1 MRKKLTFLLIA
12 ILASLG
18 AMASPPHQDEGNV
31 AKVGSTE
38 YATIEEAV
46 AAWGPG
52 KTLTLLSDVTT
63 TSTVTVEVNAT
74 KSTQNWILE
83 LGDYT
88 WTANGCNAF
97 EVYAAGGTPIH
108 GNYGLKVYA
117 NQHGGVTASG
127 KYAFRYYDDKQKV
140 DKGYR
145 ARVEINGGTYN
156 AAYVFNYDHGALF
169 GYVSSSTLNGASV
182 FLDKSKDGSE
192 PVFNGNFELSKCRV
206 EIKAGYF
213 NGTTFKVYRVTS
225 TVDPCIYGG
234 HFKEY
239 KAFPV
244 PGNDKGLKFDNY
256 RVFVKSDASID
267 VVNGAPAEYEAK
279 ATKTLLLSAN
289 QSKDY
294 PDYVYYEKAD
304 DAIKKYASGNIDVI
318 LSKNVTASEN
328 KSYTRGTL
336 TIDASAE
343 GSAYTGNI
351 TLNGANAKFIVKFP
365 EGGGHYGV
373 SAKSPGRIHVE
384 ETVADGIVTRTY
396 SYLGTVD
403 DPEAKIGDTG
413 YSTVYDAFYAV
424 DGTTDNKVIVLQKDV
439 TNAGIVTNGTAT
451 GGDGKTVATF
461 DLNGKSIGI
470 GSVAAGNNADYTLT
484 IIDSSEEKT
493 GTVTNSDASLF
504 ILALTGINDY
514 SGSYKLKIQ
523 AGTWQFNPSAVV
535 IKGET
540 HDLVDEG
547 YVARDNGDGT
557 WTVGELP
564 YVAQYKENKYRTLQ
578 AALDAAKDVDDLNIV
593 IDLLDDVTLYIDAWD
608 GTKNKSSIGTVN
620 TQSITINGNNHKLD
634 FVNKNSDWNNVATM
648 NDAQT
653 KLILN
658 DMTITNSG
666 HNDGPWNRHD
676 INFNCAVKLNNVTSD
691 KALAFKNSAT
701 LKNVTITETRA
712 EGSGDYCI
720 WISPRV
726 ENQTIT
732 IDGLTATATNTN
744 KNGRGIKV
752 DDQYVDNPPKVT
764 LNIANSKFTTDK
776 KAAILLKSAGGVDVI
791 DGGNNNIEN
800 VAADKVNL
808 VWVDEDKAEEF
819 YMYSLTSSTGATMVP
834 ESKESD
840 YVARLSDAEG
850 KILGYY
856 KGTNAIANAVGK
868 ADTGYTVTIFK
879 AGNYTMPGLP
889 KNITVEAAENVGGVV
904 FDHTGS
910 GNIASVP
917 NGATFKKLTFN
928 FGSVNYH
935 GFQQAGTINMEG
947 CTLNGKLF
955 SYGDMNFTNCAFNH
969 SGDYNMW
976 CYGPSVV
983 KYTGCT
989 FTNDGKFLH
998 VYREGAEPNEVHVEN
1013 CQFINTGSKANK
1025 AAVNVKE
1032 TCTKDGTIINL
1043 TADVYIK
1050 NCTTEGHF
1058 PAASISSDL
1067 VVLNEL
1073 VQVDDRNGDA
1083 VDKIRVWKD
1092 DVQIYPLKPVAK
1104 IGEIGYPTLQSAVD
1118 AAYKMT
1124 GDVTIQLVDNITE
1137 YAIVLQKAGLNL
1149 TIDGKDGDTNHTI
1162 KGQIVIDGMGLDGAE
1177 TLTITNIEF
1186 EAGNILTG
1194 TDAFILVPN
1203 PKDANKPWTNTTPS
1217 HNNHAHNITISN
1229 CSFTGEE
1236 GTNALVAV
1244 KTNSGTDGSKNLSF
1258 NNNTAANL
1266 HSFAQLTAVTG
1277 MTFNGNEVTAAGS
1290 FVNISGG
1297 NAADA
1302 VFSDNKFTSAKLK
1315 NDNYAVRVK
1324 GGSGAKVTLT
1334 GNEFEA
1340 PYIVEYGDGSVLTQ
1354 DLSIESGIYVG
1365 DVIFDAKEG
1374 TTGKIVISGGHF
1386 SAPLGNSEYSAF
1398 IAEGFSGVNGI
1409 YLSETPK
1416 APNGL
1421 GDAVATLTSEGKT
1434 SNYAS
1439 LETAFADAADGAT
1452 ITLLKNCAGNG
1463 IKAPQGKFTNGLTVD
1478 FGGFTYTM
1486 DGSMVGSTGTETQAF
1501 QLLKDNNITFK
1512 NGTITSD
1519 KAYMLIQNYS
1529 NLTLQGMTL
1538 TLNNKN
1544 YSNGYTLSNNNGNVT
1559 IDNSTINANTGGG
1572 FAFDVC
1578 RYATYPS
1585 VSVTVKG
1592 GSTINGDV
1600 EVSASNNDA
1609 KEGFLLMLEEGSI
1622 SGNIVLDESAK
1633 TAMAATPEKA
1643 LVREFDSFGQAEP
1656 DGYKWEAYEVGKSQL
1671 VPANYIA
1678 QVENKKYETFAEAVA
1693 AAAGT
1698 KVIVLLKDIADTY
1711 AMSQGETLKVQ
1722 KDGKAFNDPTAPA
1735 DFTLKTLIDGAVT
1748 IYSVKANENLA
1759 TISEGYYHIKNLGN
1773 EKYVNVKGRRTATV
1787 DASDVDTQTAAG
1799 TIIKVKATNGQVEV
1813 LRSQAIDIPHY
1824 ADRAMSYVH
1833 DFAKILVEKLNAS
1846 GSGEI
1851 LGTTGYEAI
1860 MKKFDDN
1867 FDHHLYVEQA
1877 QGGYRIFGRTP
1888 SMKPVV
1894 EFYQENK
1901 DKVDA
1906 KLPMLEQKINDAIA
1920 KVVDKV
1926 GKGYSF
1932 KDSFKLHTIW
1942 QRMNNSALTEPNDDA
1957 TKLAFLQEVLSS
1969 EINVWNFAYESAT
1982 FYMEKVEGSQYFE
1995 QIPAEIR
2002 NYWNLAKQVHPDF
2015 KYYIVQ
2021 KDGKMDFI
2029 SEGNTD
2035 IINNNPR
2042 TVWALEKVDKMTVSV
2057 PEENSRVV
2065 GATFDEAGKRTG
2077 FETAYYTT
2085 LYTDFG
2091 YQLPEGVTALKV
2103 TKIKDTYLVKQTP
2116 ENKLT
2121 YESDGVTLGL
2131 GLLETEEI
2139 GQEVPA
2145 QTPVLIMSKSAEP
2158 FQITIGDSYGASAD
2172 VTDNLLHGAD
2182 WLINEYKIN
2191 TPALESLFALVE
2203 GKVSESIT
2211 DKYEHLL
2218 RRNSGTVNNKYFFPI
2233 SVEEDLAPAY
2243 KNKTGYKM
2251 QISPVLVLGKKEG
2264 KKLAFNET
2272 KDVIQANSVFLFSE
2286 ENKPALFTLTGDVTR
2301 DGIIDVEDVTGQV
2314 NIVQKRDKKE
2324 YNYDYDAAD
2333 VVVGETYYVD
2343 VDDVTRVLNIIQKR
2357 TDHPDL
2363 P

>member
-18 AMASPPHQDEGNV
+18 AMASPPQQDEGNV

-97 EVYAAGGTPIH
+97 DVYAAGGTPIH

-127 KYAFRYYDDKQKV
+127 KYAFRYYDDKKTV

-169 GYVSSSTLNGASV
+169 GYVTKSTLNGASV

-304 DAIKKYASGNIDVI
+304 DAIKKYANGNIEVI
-318 LSKNVTASEN
+318 LSNNVNASEN
-328 KSYTRGTL
+328 KSYTSGTL

-343 GSAYTGNI
+343 GSAYNGNI
-351 TLNGANAKFIVKFP
+351 TLNGTNAKFIVKFP

-396 SYLGTVD
+396 SYLGTVAN
-403 DPEAKIGDTG
+403 PEAKIGDTG
-413 YSTVYDAFYAV
+413 YSTVYDTFYAV

-493 GTVTNSDASLF
+493 GTVTNTDASLF

-634 FVNKNSDWNNVATM
+634 FVHKNSDWNNVATM

-658 DMTITNSG
+658 NMTITNSG
-666 HNDGPWNRHD
+666 YNNGPWNRHD

-732 IDGLTATATNTN
+732 IDGLIATATNTN

-752 DDQYVDNPPKVT
+752 DAQYVDNPPKVT
-764 LNIANSKFTTDK
+764 LNIANSTFTTDM

-819 YMYSLTSSTGATMVP
+819 YKYSLTSSTAKMVP

-879 AGNYTMPGLP
+879 AGSYTMPGLP
-889 KNITVEAAENVGGVV
+889 KNITVEAAENVDGVV

-917 NGATFKKLTFN
+917 NGATFKNLTFN
-928 FGSVNYH
+928 LGNVDYH
-935 GFQQAGTINMEG
+935 GFQHAGTINMEG
-947 CTLNGKLF
+947 CTINGRLS

-989 FTNDGKFLH
+989 FTNTGKFLN
-998 VYREGAEPNEVHVEN
+998 VYREDAKKNEVYVEN
-1013 CQFINTGSKANK
+1013 CKFINKGSEAKK

-1043 TADVYIK
+1043 VADVYIK
-1050 NCTTEGHF
+1050 NCTTEGLF
-1058 PAASISSDL
+1058 PAASISSEL

-1083 VDKIRVWKD
+1083 VDNIRVWKD

-1149 TIDGKDGDTNHTI
+1149 TIDGKDGETNHTI
-1162 KGQIVIDGMGLDGAE
+1162 KGQIIIDGMGLDGAE

-1386 SAPLGNSEYSAF
+1386 SAPLGNSECSAF

-1439 LETAFADAADGAT
+1439 LEAAFADAADGAT

-1678 QVENKKYETFAEAVA
+1678 QVENKKYETFSEAVT

-1711 AMSQGETLKVQ
+1711 TMSAGETLKVQ

-1759 TISEGYYHIKNLGN
+1759 SISEGYYHIKNLGN

-1787 DASDVDTQTAAG
+1787 DATADDASTAAG
-1799 TIIKVKATNGQVEV
+1799 TIIKVKANANGQVEV

-1877 QGGYRIFGRTP
+1877 QDGYRIFGRTP

-1901 DKVDA
+1901 AKVDA

-1926 GKGYSF
+1926 GKGSSL
-1932 KDSFKLHTIW
+1932 KGSFKLHTIW

-2035 IINNNPR
+2035 IINNNLR
-2042 TVWALEKVDKMTVSV
+2042 TVWALEPVTEFKVNI
-2057 PEENSRVV
+2057 PETNSKL
-2065 GATFDEAGKRTG
+2065 AGKDKK
-2077 FETAYYTT
+2077 EYYTT
-2085 LYTDFG
+2085 IYTDFG

-2103 TKIKDTYLVKQTP
+2103 TEIKKVK
-2116 ENKLT
+2116 E
-2121 YESDGVTLGL
+2121 LGL
-2131 GLLETEEI
+2131 AVTEEI
-2139 GQEVPA
+2139 GREVAP
-2145 QTPVLIMSKSAEP
+2145 QTPVLIKSETAGD
-2158 FQITIGDSYGASAD
+2158 ITLTIDDNCGTA

-2233 SVEEDLAPAY
+2233 SVKKDLAPAY
-2243 KNKTGYKM
+2243 KEKNKGQEMKDTP
-2251 QISPVLVLGKKEG
+2251 IRILGKKG
-2264 KKLAFNET
+2264 KFLAFN
-2272 KDVIQANSVFLFSE
+2272 DSWDDLPSNAVFLFNE
-2286 ENKPALFTLTGDVTR
+2286 DYKPVFLNLIGDVDR
-2301 DGIIDVEDVTGQV
+2301 DGDIDLDDVNATID
-2314 NIVQKRDKKE
+2314 IVLGRDVSTK
-2324 YNYDYDAAD
+2324 NYDFEAAD
-2333 VVVGETYYVD
+2333 VDEIYEMINI
-2343 VDDVTRVLNIIQKR
+2343 DDVNTLIDLVLNRISLKSLIENILNQ
-2357 TDHPDL
+2357 
-2363 P
+2363 

>member
-18 AMASPPHQDEGNV
+18 AMAQDVVEI
-31 AKVGSTE
+31 STVDQLK
-38 YATIEEAV
+38 AFRDAV
-46 AAWGPG
+46 NSGTNYKNRTVKLTADLDLSSESNWVPIGTGTMAGYGG
-52 KTLTLLSDVTT
+52 KTFNGTFDGNGKTISNLSSDQNAVKWATSGFFGSLGGGATVKDLTIKNVNIKSTHYAGGIIAYISESPITVENCHVIGGTVTSVPELLSD
-63 TSTVTVEVNAT
+63 
-74 KSTQNWILE
+74 
-83 LGDYT
+83 
-88 WTANGCNAF
+88 
-97 EVYAAGGTPIH
+97 
-108 GNYGLKVYA
+108 
-117 NQHGGVTASG
+117 
-127 KYAFRYYDDKQKV
+127 
-140 DKGYR
+140 
-145 ARVEINGGTYN
+145 
-156 AAYVFNYDHGALF
+156 
-169 GYVSSSTLNGASV
+169 
-182 FLDKSKDGSE
+182 
-192 PVFNGNFELSKCRV
+192 
-206 EIKAGYF
+206 
-213 NGTTFKVYRVTS
+213 
-225 TVDPCIYGG
+225 
-234 HFKEY
+234 
-239 KAFPV
+239 
-244 PGNDKGLKFDNY
+244 
-256 RVFVKSDASID
+256 
-267 VVNGAPAEYEAK
+267 
-279 ATKTLLLSAN
+279 
-289 QSKDY
+289 
-294 PDYVYYEKAD
+294 
-304 DAIKKYASGNIDVI
+304 
-318 LSKNVTASEN
+318 
-328 KSYTRGTL
+328 
-336 TIDASAE
+336 
-343 GSAYTGNI
+343 
-351 TLNGANAKFIVKFP
+351 
-365 EGGGHYGV
+365 
-373 SAKSPGRIHVE
+373 
-384 ETVADGIVTRTY
+384 
-396 SYLGTVD
+396 
-403 DPEAKIGDTG
+403 
-413 YSTVYDAFYAV
+413 
-424 DGTTDNKVIVLQKDV
+424 
-439 TNAGIVTNGTAT
+439 
-451 GGDGKTVATF
+451 
-461 DLNGKSIGI
+461 
-470 GSVAAGNNADYTLT
+470 
-484 IIDSSEEKT
+484 
-493 GTVTNSDASLF
+493 
-504 ILALTGINDY
+504 
-514 SGSYKLKIQ
+514 GSY
-523 AGTWQFNPSAVV
+523 
-535 IKGET
+535 
-540 HDLVDEG
+540 
-547 YVARDNGDGT
+547 DNGDKAGGIMGYAT
-557 WTVGELP
+557 ANSTINNCTVQDVTITAYRDMGGIVGYSDGNVTNNTVIDVTVTQDLTNGYKDPAPTTIGDIVGRGSAVSSWESNNNKVLKS
-564 YVAQYKENKYRTLQ
+564 VAQYDGQKYVSLQ
-578 AALDAAKDVDDLNIV
+578 DALDAAEAVDDPNIE
-593 IDLLDDVTLYIDAWD
+593 IDLLDDVTLNITAWD
-608 GTKNKSSIGTVN
+608 GTKNALSIGTAN

-666 HNDGPWNRHD
+666 YNNGPWNRHD

-701 LKNVTITETRA
+701 LNDVTITETRVVDD
-712 EGSGDYCI
+712 GDYCI

-752 DDQYVDNPPKVT
+752 DAQYVDNPPRVT
-764 LNIANSKFTTDK
+764 LNIANSTFTTDK

-819 YMYSLTSSTGATMVP
+819 YKYSLTSSTAKMVP

-840 YVARLSDAEG
+840 YVARLSDADG

-879 AGNYTMPGLP
+879 AGSYTMPDLP
-889 KNITVEAAENVGGVV
+889 NNITVEAAENVGGVV
-904 FDHTGS
+904 FNHTGS
-910 GNIASVP
+910 GDIASVP
-917 NGATFKKLTFN
+917 NGATFKNLTFN
-928 FGSVNYH
+928 FGNNNYH
-935 GFQQAGTINMEG
+935 GFQHAGTINMEG

-955 SYGDMNFTNCAFNH
+955 SYGAMNFTKCLFNQ
-969 SGDYNMW
+969 SAEIAPDGDYNMW
-976 CYGPSVV
+976 TYGVNDV
-983 KYTGCT
+983 KYTECT
-989 FTNDGKFLH
+989 FKNTKTGKFLN
-998 VYREGAEPNEVHVEN
+998 VYREGDGQSKVYVDK
-1013 CQFINTGSKANK
+1013 CKFINEGSVNK
-1025 AAVNVKE
+1025 AALNVKA
-1032 TCTKDGTIINL
+1032 TCGSTLL
-1043 TADVYIK
+1043 TYDVYITES
-1050 NCTTEGHF
+1050 TTEGAF
-1058 PAASISSDL
+1058 PAASISSKL
-1067 VVLNEL
+1067 VVLNKL
-1073 VQVDDRNGDA
+1073 VQVDDRTATG
-1083 VDKIRVWKD
+1083 VDKIRVWND
-1092 DVQIYPLKPVAK
+1092 GVQIYPLKPVAK
-1104 IGEIGYPTLQSAVD
+1104 IGEVGYPTLQSAVD
-1118 AAYKMT
+1118 AAYTMT
-1124 GDVTIQLVDNITE
+1124 GDVTIQLVDDITE
-1137 YAIVLQKAGLNL
+1137 YARVLQKAGLNL
-1149 TIDGKDGDTNHTI
+1149 TIDGKDGETNHTI
-1162 KGQIVIDGMGLDGAE
+1162 KGQIIIDGMGLDGAE
-1177 TLTITNIEF
+1177 TLTITNVEF
-1186 EAGNILTG
+1186 EAGNILAG

-1244 KTNSGTDGSKNLSF
+1244 KTNSGTDGSKNLTF

-1277 MTFNGNEVTAAGS
+1277 MTFNGNDVTAAGS

-1297 NAADA
+1297 NEADA
-1302 VFSDNKFTSAKLK
+1302 VFSNNKFTSAKLK

-1324 GGSGAKVTLT
+1324 GSSAAKVKLT
-1334 GNEFEA
+1334 DNEFEA
-1340 PYIVEYGDGSVLTQ
+1340 PYIVEYGDGSVLSK

-1386 SAPLGNSEYSAF
+1386 SAPLGNSKYSAF

-1439 LETAFADAADGAT
+1439 LEAAFADAADGAT

-1486 DGSMVGSTGTETQAF
+1486 DGSMVGSTGTKTQAF

-1512 NGTITSD
+1512 NGAITSD
-1519 KAYMLIQNYS
+1519 KSYLLIQNYS

-1656 DGYKWEAYEVGKSQL
+1656 DGYKWEAYEEGKSQL

-1678 QVENKKYETFAEAVA
+1678 QVENKKYETFSEAVT

-1711 AMSQGETLKVQ
+1711 AMTAGETLKVQ

-1759 TISEGYYHIKNLGN
+1759 SISEGYYHIKNLGN
-1773 EKYVNVKGRRTATV
+1773 GKYVNVKGRRTATV
-1787 DASDVDTQTAAG
+1787 DATADDASTAAG
-1799 TIIKVKATNGQVEV
+1799 TIIKVKANANGQLEV

-1877 QGGYRIFGRTP
+1877 QDGYRIFGRTP

-1906 KLPMLEQKINDAIA
+1906 KLPMLEKKINDAIA

-1926 GKGYSF
+1926 GKGSSL

-2035 IINNNPR
+2035 IIHNDPR
-2042 TVWALEKVDKMTVSV
+2042 TVWALEQVDKMTVSV

-2103 TKIKDTYLVKQTP
+2103 TKIKDTYLVKQKP

-2131 GLLETEEI
+2131 GLLETKEI
-2139 GQEVPA
+2139 GQDVPA

-2182 WLINEYKIN
+2182 WLINEYEIN

-2233 SVEEDLAPAY
+2233 SVKEDLAPAY

-2314 NIVQKRDKKE
+2314 NIVQKRDKKD
-2324 YNYDYDAAD
+2324 YKYDYDAAD

>member
-18 AMASPPHQDEGNV
+18 AMAQDVVEISTVDQLKAFRDAVNSGNTYAGKTVKLTADLDLSSESNWVPIGNLV
-31 AKVGSTE
+31 AYPGQSFNGVFDGGGHSISNLTCTDNTPQ
-38 YATIEEAV
+38 YAV
-46 AAWGPG
+46 AGLFG
-52 KTLTLLSDVTT
+52 SIVSGTIKDLTVKNVDI
-63 TSTVTVEVNAT
+63 
-74 KSTQNWILE
+74 KSTH
-83 LGDYT
+83 
-88 WTANGCNAF
+88 
-97 EVYAAGGTPIH
+97 YAAGIVAYTSNTPTIENCH
-108 GNYGLKVYA
+108 V
-117 NQHGGVTASG
+117 
-127 KYAFRYYDDKQKV
+127 
-140 DKGYR
+140 
-145 ARVEINGGTYN
+145 IGGTISSTPEIVNGSYDN
-156 AAYVFNYDHGALF
+156 GDKVGGIMGYATAGSTINNCTVQDVTITAYRDIGGIV
-169 GYVSSSTLNGASV
+169 GYSDGNVTNNTVIDVTVKQDLTNGYKNPTPTTIGDIVGRGSAVSSWESNNNKVLKSV
-182 FLDKSKDGSE
+182 
-192 PVFNGNFELSKCRV
+192 
-206 EIKAGYF
+206 
-213 NGTTFKVYRVTS
+213 
-225 TVDPCIYGG
+225 
-234 HFKEY
+234 
-239 KAFPV
+239 
-244 PGNDKGLKFDNY
+244 
-256 RVFVKSDASID
+256 
-267 VVNGAPAEYEAK
+267 
-279 ATKTLLLSAN
+279 
-289 QSKDY
+289 
-294 PDYVYYEKAD
+294 
-304 DAIKKYASGNIDVI
+304 
-318 LSKNVTASEN
+318 
-328 KSYTRGTL
+328 
-336 TIDASAE
+336 
-343 GSAYTGNI
+343 
-351 TLNGANAKFIVKFP
+351 
-365 EGGGHYGV
+365 
-373 SAKSPGRIHVE
+373 
-384 ETVADGIVTRTY
+384 
-396 SYLGTVD
+396 
-403 DPEAKIGDTG
+403 AKIGDTK
-413 YSTVYDAFYAV
+413 Y
-424 DGTTDNKVIVLQKDV
+424 TTLAAAEAAAS
-439 TNAGIVTNGTAT
+439 AGDKIEI
-451 GGDGKTVATF
+451 F
-461 DLNGKSIGI
+461 Q
-470 GSVAAGNNADYTLT
+470 
-484 IIDSSEEKT
+484 T
-493 GTVTNSDASLF
+493 GT
-504 ILALTGINDY
+504 
-514 SGSYKLKIQ
+514 YKL
-523 AGTWQFNPSAVV
+523 P
-535 IKGET
+535 
-540 HDLVDEG
+540 
-547 YVARDNGDGT
+547 
-557 WTVGELP
+557 
-564 YVAQYKENKYRTLQ
+564 
-578 AALDAAKDVDDLNIV
+578 NI
-593 IDLLDDVTLYIDAWD
+593 
-608 GTKNKSSIGTVN
+608 S
-620 TQSITINGNNHKLD
+620 
-634 FVNKNSDWNNVATM
+634 
-648 NDAQT
+648 
-653 KLILN
+653 
-658 DMTITNSG
+658 
-666 HNDGPWNRHD
+666 
-676 INFNCAVKLNNVTSD
+676 
-691 KALAFKNSAT
+691 
-701 LKNVTITETRA
+701 KNVTI
-712 EGSGDYCI
+712 EGI
-720 WISPRV
+720 V
-726 ENQTIT
+726 
-732 IDGLTATATNTN
+732 DG
-744 KNGRGIKV
+744 V
-752 DDQYVDNPPKVT
+752 
-764 LNIANSKFTTDK
+764 
-776 KAAILLKSAGGVDVI
+776 VI
-791 DGGNNNIEN
+791 D
-800 VAADKVNL
+800 A
-808 VWVDEDKAEEF
+808 
-819 YMYSLTSSTGATMVP
+819 TGA
-834 ESKESD
+834 
-840 YVARLSDAEG
+840 
-850 KILGYY
+850 
-856 KGTNAIANAVGK
+856 
-868 ADTGYTVTIFK
+868 
-879 AGNYTMPGLP
+879 
-889 KNITVEAAENVGGVV
+889 ENTSVV
-904 FDHTGS
+904 S
-910 GNIASVP
+910 IP

-1149 TIDGKDGDTNHTI
+1149 TIDGKDGETNHTI
-1162 KGQIVIDGMGLDGAE
+1162 KGQIIIDGMGLDGAE
-1177 TLTITNIEF
+1177 TLTITNVEF

-1302 VFSDNKFTSAKLK
+1302 VFSNNKFTSAKLK
-1315 NDNYAVRVK
+1315 EDNYAVRVK
-1324 GGSGAKVTLT
+1324 GSSGAKVKLT
-1334 GNEFEA
+1334 DNEFEA

-1386 SAPLGNSEYSAF
+1386 SAPIYEDAYSAF
-1398 IAEGFSGVNGI
+1398 IADGLTGI
-1409 YLSETPK
+1409 
-1416 APNGL
+1416 NGL
-1421 GDAVATLTSEGKT
+1421 
-1434 SNYAS
+1434 YADV
-1439 LETAFADAADGAT
+1439 TPQAPH
-1452 ITLLKNCAGNG
+1452 G
-1463 IKAPQGKFTNGLTVD
+1463 IG
-1478 FGGFTYTM
+1478 
-1486 DGSMVGSTGTETQAF
+1486 
-1501 QLLKDNNITFK
+1501 
-1512 NGTITSD
+1512 
-1519 KAYMLIQNYS
+1519 
-1529 NLTLQGMTL
+1529 
-1538 TLNNKN
+1538 
-1544 YSNGYTLSNNNGNVT
+1544 
-1559 IDNSTINANTGGG
+1559 
-1572 FAFDVC
+1572 
-1578 RYATYPS
+1578 
-1585 VSVTVKG
+1585 
-1592 GSTINGDV
+1592 
-1600 EVSASNNDA
+1600 
-1609 KEGFLLMLEEGSI
+1609 
-1622 SGNIVLDESAK
+1622 
-1633 TAMAATPEKA
+1633 
-1643 LVREFDSFGQAEP
+1643 
-1656 DGYKWEAYEVGKSQL
+1656 
-1671 VPANYIA
+1671 
-1678 QVENKKYETFAEAVA
+1678 EAVA
-1693 AAAGT
+1693 QVDDVKFGTFSEAVTAAAGT

-1711 AMSQGETLKVQ
+1711 TMAAGETLKVQ

-1735 DFTLKTLIDGAVT
+1735 GFTLKTLIDGAVT

-1773 EKYVNVKGRRTATV
+1773 NMYVNVKGRRTATV
-1787 DASDVDTQTAAG
+1787 DATADDASTAAG

-1833 DFAKILVEKLNAS
+1833 DFAKLLVEKLNAS

-1901 DKVDA
+1901 AKVDA

-1926 GKGYSF
+1926 GKGSSLIGSF
-1932 KDSFKLHTIW
+1932 ELHTIW

-1995 QIPAEIR
+1995 QIPADIR

-2035 IINNNPR
+2035 IINNNLR
-2042 TVWALEKVDKMTVSV
+2042 TVWALEPVDKMTVSV

-2065 GATFDEAGKRTG
+2065 GASFDEAGKRTG

-2091 YQLPEGVTALKV
+2091 YQLPKGVTALKV
-2103 TKIKDTYLVKQTP
+2103 TKIKDTYLVKQKP
-2116 ENKLT
+2116 ENKIT

-2131 GLLETEEI
+2131 GLLETKEI
-2139 GQEVPA
+2139 GQDVPA

-2158 FQITIGDSYGASAD
+2158 FQITIGDIYGASAD

-2191 TPALESLFALVE
+2191 TPALENLFALVE

-2233 SVEEDLAPAY
+2233 SVKEDLAPAY

-2314 NIVQKRDKKE
+2314 NIVQKRDKKD

>member
-31 AKVGSTE
+31 AKVGNTE

-244 PGNDKGLKFDNY
+244 PGNNKGLKFDNY

-279 ATKTLLLSAN
+279 ATKTLLLSTN

-304 DAIKKYASGNIDVI
+304 DAIKKYASGNIEVI
-318 LSKNVTASEN
+318 LSNNVTASEN
-328 KSYTRGTL
+328 KSYTSGTL

-396 SYLGTVD
+396 SYLGTVAN
-403 DPEAKIGDTG
+403 PEAKIGDTG

-547 YVARDNGDGT
+547 YVARDNGNGT

-593 IDLLDDVTLYIDAWD
+593 IDLLDDVTLDIDAWD

-658 DMTITNSG
+658 NMTITNSG
-666 HNDGPWNRHD
+666 YNDGPWNRHD
-676 INFNCAVKLNNVTSD
+676 INFNCAVELNNVTSD

-701 LKNVTITETRA
+701 LKNVTITETRVVKD
-712 EGSGDYCI
+712 GDYCI

-726 ENQTIT
+726 ENQTVT
-732 IDGLTATATNTN
+732 IDALTATATNTN

-752 DDQYVDNPPKVT
+752 DDQYVGNPYRVT
-764 LNIANSKFTTDK
+764 LSIAKSTFTTDK

-819 YMYSLTSSTGATMVP
+819 YKYSLTSSTAKMVP

-868 ADTGYTVTIFK
+868 ADTGYTVTIFQPGSY
-879 AGNYTMPGLP
+879 AMPALP
-889 KNITVEAAENVGGVV
+889 KNITVEAAENVEGVV
-904 FDHTGS
+904 FNHTAS
-910 GNIASVP
+910 GNVASVP
-917 NGATFKKLTFN
+917 NGATFKNLTFN
-928 FGSVNYH
+928 FDNNNYH
-935 GFQQAGTINMEG
+935 GFQHAGPINMED
-947 CTLNGKLF
+947 CTLNGKLS
-955 SYGDMNFTNCAFNH
+955 SYGNMNFTNCDFNQTN
-969 SGDYNMW
+969 SDYNMW
-976 CYGPSVV
+976 CYDGDLT
-983 KYTGCT
+983 YTNCT
-989 FTNDGKFLH
+989 FTNEATGKFLNL
-998 VYREGAEPNEVHVEN
+998 YNEGNGAHKVTV
-1013 CQFINTGSKANK
+1013 TGCKFVNKVAASNK
-1025 AAVNVKE
+1025 AALNVKA
-1032 TCTKDGTIINL
+1032 TCGSTLL
-1043 TADVYIK
+1043 TYDVYITK
-1050 NCTTEGHF
+1050 STTEGAF
-1058 PAASISSDL
+1058 PVKGDL
-1067 VVLNEL
+1067 CYENGVETGIVVDPLA
-1073 VQVDDRNGDA
+1073 QVDDRTADG
-1083 VDKIRVWKD
+1083 VDYIRVWKD
-1092 DVQIYPLKPVAK
+1092 DFQIYPL
-1104 IGEIGYPTLQSAVD
+1104 
-1118 AAYKMT
+1118 
-1124 GDVTIQLVDNITE
+1124 
-1137 YAIVLQKAGLNL
+1137 
-1149 TIDGKDGDTNHTI
+1149 
-1162 KGQIVIDGMGLDGAE
+1162 
-1177 TLTITNIEF
+1177 
-1186 EAGNILTG
+1186 
-1194 TDAFILVPN
+1194 
-1203 PKDANKPWTNTTPS
+1203 
-1217 HNNHAHNITISN
+1217 
-1229 CSFTGEE
+1229 
-1236 GTNALVAV
+1236 
-1244 KTNSGTDGSKNLSF
+1244 
-1258 NNNTAANL
+1258 
-1266 HSFAQLTAVTG
+1266 
-1277 MTFNGNEVTAAGS
+1277 
-1290 FVNISGG
+1290 
-1297 NAADA
+1297 
-1302 VFSDNKFTSAKLK
+1302 
-1315 NDNYAVRVK
+1315 NYV
-1324 GGSGAKVTLT
+1324 
-1334 GNEFEA
+1334 
-1340 PYIVEYGDGSVLTQ
+1340 
-1354 DLSIESGIYVG
+1354 
-1365 DVIFDAKEG
+1365 
-1374 TTGKIVISGGHF
+1374 
-1386 SAPLGNSEYSAF
+1386 
-1398 IAEGFSGVNGI
+1398 
-1409 YLSETPK
+1409 
-1416 APNGL
+1416 
-1421 GDAVATLTSEGKT
+1421 
-1434 SNYAS
+1434 
-1439 LETAFADAADGAT
+1439 
-1452 ITLLKNCAGNG
+1452 
-1463 IKAPQGKFTNGLTVD
+1463 
-1478 FGGFTYTM
+1478 
-1486 DGSMVGSTGTETQAF
+1486 
-1501 QLLKDNNITFK
+1501 
-1512 NGTITSD
+1512 
-1519 KAYMLIQNYS
+1519 
-1529 NLTLQGMTL
+1529 
-1538 TLNNKN
+1538 
-1544 YSNGYTLSNNNGNVT
+1544 
-1559 IDNSTINANTGGG
+1559 
-1572 FAFDVC
+1572 
-1578 RYATYPS
+1578 
-1585 VSVTVKG
+1585 
-1592 GSTINGDV
+1592 
-1600 EVSASNNDA
+1600 
-1609 KEGFLLMLEEGSI
+1609 
-1622 SGNIVLDESAK
+1622 
-1633 TAMAATPEKA
+1633 
-1643 LVREFDSFGQAEP
+1643 
-1656 DGYKWEAYEVGKSQL
+1656 
-1671 VPANYIA
+1671 A
-1678 QVENKKYETFAEAVA
+1678 QVENKKYESFSEAVT

-1711 AMSQGETLKVQ
+1711 AMTQGETLKVQ

-1759 TISEGYYHIKNLGN
+1759 SISEGYYHIKNLGN
-1773 EKYVNVKGRRTATV
+1773 GKYVNVKGRRTATV
-1787 DASDVDTQTAAG
+1787 DATADDASTAAG

-1877 QGGYRIFGRTP
+1877 QDGYRIFGRTP

-1926 GKGYSF
+1926 GKGSSL

-2035 IINNNPR
+2035 IIHNNLR
-2042 TVWALEKVDKMTVSV
+2042 TVWALEQVDKMTVSV

-2103 TKIKDTYLVKQTP
+2103 TKIKDTYLVKQKP
-2116 ENKLT
+2116 ENKIT

-2131 GLLETEEI
+2131 GLLETKEI
-2139 GQEVPA
+2139 GQDVPA

-2182 WLINEYKIN
+2182 WLINEYEIN

-2314 NIVQKRDKKE
+2314 NIVQKRDKKD
-2324 YNYDYDAAD
+2324 YKYDYDAAD

>member
-97 EVYAAGGTPIH
+97 QLYAAGGTVMNQ
-108 GNYGLKVYA
+108 NYGLKVSA
-117 NQHGGVTASG
+117 NQNGGITASG
-127 KYAFRYYDDKQKV
+127 KYCIECKYDNSKTRY
-140 DKGYR
+140 R
-145 ARVEINGGTYN
+145 PRLEIHGGTYN
-156 AAYVFNYDHGALF
+156 ANYVVFYQSLLWNNTNIENGPSTHFFN
-169 GYVSSSTLNGASV
+169 SS
-182 FLDKSKDGSE
+182 DGTE
-192 PVFNGNFELSKCRV
+192 PIFNGNFALAKCPITV
-206 EIKAGYF
+206 NAGYF
-213 NGTTFKVYRVTS
+213 NGTSFNTYPVGS
-225 TVDPCIYGG
+225 TADTNLKGG
-234 HFKEY
+234 HFKTINSFPSANNNKGIIFGNY
-239 KAFPV
+239 K
-244 PGNDKGLKFDNY
+244 
-256 RVFVKSDASID
+256 VFFKSDASID
-267 VVNGAPAEYEAK
+267 VVNGAPTEYEAK
-279 ATKTLLLSAN
+279 ATKTLHLSSN
-289 QSKDY
+289 QSIKY
-294 PDYVYYEKAD
+294 TDYVYYEKAD
-304 DAIKKYASGNIDVI
+304 DAIKKYASGNIEVI
-318 LSKNVTASEN
+318 LSNNVTASEN
-328 KSYTRGTL
+328 KSYTYGTL

-396 SYLGTVD
+396 SYLGTVAN
-403 DPEAKIGDTG
+403 PEAKIGDTG

-578 AALDAAKDVDDLNIV
+578 DALDAAEAVDDPNIE
-593 IDLLDDVTLYIDAWD
+593 IDLLDDVTLNITAWD
-608 GTKNKSSIGTVN
+608 GTKNALSIGTAN

-666 HNDGPWNRHD
+666 YNNGPWNRHD
-676 INFNCAVKLNNVTSD
+676 INFNCAVELNKVTSD

-701 LKNVTITETRA
+701 LKNVTIKETRA

-764 LNIANSKFTTDK
+764 LNIANSKFTTDM

-800 VAADKVNL
+800 VAADKENL
-808 VWVDEDKAEEF
+808 VWVDEAKAEEF
-819 YMYSLTSSTGATMVP
+819 YKYSLTSSTAKMVP

-856 KGTNAIANAVGK
+856 KGTNAIAKAVGK
-868 ADTGYTVTIFK
+868 ADPGYTVTIFK
-879 AGNYTMPGLP
+879 ADSYTMPDLP
-889 KNITVEAAENVGGVV
+889 KNITVEAAENVEGVV
-904 FDHTGS
+904 FNHTAS
-910 GNIASVP
+910 GNVASVS
-917 NGATFKKLTFN
+917 NGATFKNLTFN
-928 FGSVNYH
+928 FGNNNYH
-935 GFQQAGTINMEG
+935 GFQHAGTINMEG

-955 SYGDMNFTNCAFNH
+955 SYGNMNFTNCAFNH

-976 CYGPSVV
+976 TYGAPSVV

-989 FTNDGKFLH
+989 FTNNGKFLH
-998 VYREGAEPNEVHVEN
+998 VYREGADKNEVYVEN
-1013 CQFINTGSKANK
+1013 CKFINTGSTASK

-1032 TCTKDGTIINL
+1032 TCTKEGTIINL
-1043 TADVYIK
+1043 VADVYIK
-1050 NCTTEGHF
+1050 NCTTEGPF
-1058 PAASISSDL
+1058 PAASISSPL

-1083 VDKIRVWKD
+1083 VDKIQVWKD

-1104 IGEIGYPTLQSAVD
+1104 IGEVGYPTLQSAVD
-1118 AAYKMT
+1118 AAYTMT
-1124 GDVTIQLVDNITE
+1124 GDVTIQLVDDITE

-1162 KGQIVIDGMGLDGAE
+1162 KGQIIIDGMGLDGAE
-1177 TLTITNIEF
+1177 TLTITNVEF
-1186 EAGNILTG
+1186 EAGNILAG

-1203 PKDANKPWTNTTPS
+1203 PKEANKPWTNTTPS

-1236 GTNALVAV
+1236 DTNVLVAV
-1244 KTNSGTDGSKNLSF
+1244 KTNSKTDGSKNLTF

-1277 MTFNGNEVTAAGS
+1277 MTFNGNDVTAAGS

-1324 GGSGAKVTLT
+1324 GGSGAKVKLT

-1439 LETAFADAADGAT
+1439 LEAAFADAADGAT

-1519 KAYMLIQNYS
+1519 KAYLLIQNYS

-1592 GSTINGDV
+1592 GSTIKGDV

-1656 DGYKWEAYEVGKSQL
+1656 DGYKWEAYEEGKSQL

-1678 QVENKKYETFAEAVA
+1678 QVENKKYETFAEAVT

-1722 KDGKAFNDPTAPA
+1722 KDGKAFNNPTAPA

-1759 TISEGYYHIKNLGN
+1759 SISEGYYHIKNLGN
-1773 EKYVNVKGRRTATV
+1773 GKYVNVKGRRTATV
-1787 DASDVDTQTAAG
+1787 DAKAADANTAAG
-1799 TIIKVKATNGQVEV
+1799 TIIKVKATDGQVEV

-1833 DFAKILVEKLNAS
+1833 DFAKLLVEKLNAS

-1860 MKKFDDN
+1860 MKKFDDS
-1867 FDHHLYVEQA
+1867 FDHHLYVEQVKD
-1877 QGGYRIFGRTP
+1877 GYRIFGRTP

-1926 GKGYSF
+1926 GKGSSLIGSF
-1932 KDSFKLHTIW
+1932 ELHTIW
-1942 QRMNNSALTEPNDDA
+1942 QRMNNTALTEPNDDA

-1995 QIPAEIR
+1995 QIPADIR

-2035 IINNNPR
+2035 IINNNLR
-2042 TVWALEKVDKMTVSV
+2042 TVWALEPVTEFKVNI
-2057 PEENSRVV
+2057 PETNSKL
-2065 GATFDEAGKRTG
+2065 AGKDKK
-2077 FETAYYTT
+2077 EYYTT
-2085 LYTDFG
+2085 IYTDFG

-2103 TKIKDTYLVKQTP
+2103 TEIKKVK
-2116 ENKLT
+2116 E
-2121 YESDGVTLGL
+2121 LGL
-2131 GLLETEEI
+2131 AVTEEI
-2139 GQEVPA
+2139 GRKVAP
-2145 QTPVLIMSKSAEP
+2145 QTPVLIKSETAGD
-2158 FQITIGDSYGASAD
+2158 ITLKIDDNCGTA

-2182 WLINEYKIN
+2182 WLINEYEIN

-2203 GKVSESIT
+2203 GKVSKSIT
-2211 DKYEHLL
+2211 NKYEHLL

-2243 KNKTGYKM
+2243 KKKNNDQEMKDTP
-2251 QISPVLVLGKKEG
+2251 IRILGKKG
-2264 KKLAFNET
+2264 KFLAFN
-2272 KDVIQANSVFLFSE
+2272 DSWDDLPSNAVFLFNE
-2286 ENKPALFTLTGDVTR
+2286 DYKPVFLNLIGDVDR
-2301 DGIIDVEDVTGQV
+2301 DGDIDLDDVNATIDIVLDRDVTA
-2314 NIVQKRDKKE
+2314 K
-2324 YNYDYDAAD
+2324 DYDFEAAD
-2333 VVVGETYYVD
+2333 VHETFEKID
-2343 VDDVTRVLNIIQKR
+2343 LDDVNTLIDLVLNRISLKSLIEKIINQ
-2357 TDHPDL
+2357 
-2363 P
+2363 

>member
-12 ILASLG
+12 ILTSLG

-31 AKVGSTE
+31 AKWNNSE
-38 YATIEEAV
+38 YATLQEAFDV
-46 AAWGPG
+46 AEA
-52 KTLTLLSDVTT
+52 
-63 TSTVTVEVNAT
+63 
-74 KSTQNWILE
+74 
-83 LGDYT
+83 
-88 WTANGCNAF
+88 AN
-97 EVYAAGGTPIH
+97 
-108 GNYGLKVYA
+108 
-117 NQHGGVTASG
+117 
-127 KYAFRYYDDKQKV
+127 
-140 DKGYR
+140 
-145 ARVEINGGTYN
+145 
-156 AAYVFNYDHGALF
+156 
-169 GYVSSSTLNGASV
+169 
-182 FLDKSKDGSE
+182 
-192 PVFNGNFELSKCRV
+192 
-206 EIKAGYF
+206 
-213 NGTTFKVYRVTS
+213 
-225 TVDPCIYGG
+225 
-234 HFKEY
+234 
-239 KAFPV
+239 
-244 PGNDKGLKFDNY
+244 
-256 RVFVKSDASID
+256 
-267 VVNGAPAEYEAK
+267 
-279 ATKTLLLSAN
+279 
-289 QSKDY
+289 
-294 PDYVYYEKAD
+294 
-304 DAIKKYASGNIDVI
+304 
-318 LSKNVTASEN
+318 
-328 KSYTRGTL
+328 
-336 TIDASAE
+336 
-343 GSAYTGNI
+343 
-351 TLNGANAKFIVKFP
+351 P
-365 EGGGHYGV
+365 E
-373 SAKSPGRIHVE
+373 
-384 ETVADGIVTRTY
+384 
-396 SYLGTVD
+396 
-403 DPEAKIGDTG
+403 
-413 YSTVYDAFYAV
+413 
-424 DGTTDNKVIVLQKDV
+424 
-439 TNAGIVTNGTAT
+439 
-451 GGDGKTVATF
+451 
-461 DLNGKSIGI
+461 
-470 GSVAAGNNADYTLT
+470 
-484 IIDSSEEKT
+484 
-493 GTVTNSDASLF
+493 
-504 ILALTGINDY
+504 
-514 SGSYKLKIQ
+514 
-523 AGTWQFNPSAVV
+523 
-535 IKGET
+535 
-540 HDLVDEG
+540 
-547 YVARDNGDGT
+547 
-557 WTVGELP
+557 
-564 YVAQYKENKYRTLQ
+564 
-578 AALDAAKDVDDLNIV
+578 NIV
-593 IDLLDDVTLYIDAWD
+593 IDLLADATLDINARAD
-608 GTKNKSSIGTVN
+608 KLSIGTAD
-620 TQSITINGNNHKLD
+620 TKTITINGNDHQLT
-634 FVNKNSDWNNVATM
+634 FLRKNTDWNDVSTA
-648 NDAQT
+648 NDDVT

-658 DMTITNSG
+658 QISISQAGVKPNRET
-666 HNDGPWNRHD
+666 WNAHGLA
-676 INFNCAVKLNNVTSD
+676 FSCAVELNNVQSSVGLIFK
-691 KALAFKNSAT
+691 KAASLNTVS
-701 LKNVTITETRA
+701 ITEA
-712 EGSGDYCI
+712 SAFYSV
-720 WISPRV
+720 WIQP
-726 ENQTIT
+726 NGQTVD
-732 IDGLTATATNTN
+732 IDGLNVTATNG
-744 KNGRGIKV
+744 GRGIKV
-752 DDQYVDNPPKVT
+752 DDQYVNNPEIVT
-764 LNIANSKFTTDK
+764 LNIANSTFNTAK
-776 KAAILLKSAGGVDVI
+776 KAAVLLKSAGGAQINDL
-791 DGGNNNIEN
+791 GGNNIEN
-800 VAADKVNL
+800 VVADSNNF
-808 VWVDEDKAEEF
+808 VWIDEEDNPDNYTK
-819 YMYSLTSSTGATMVP
+819 YNLTSSNGATMVL
-834 ESKESD
+834 EGA
-840 YVARLSDAEG
+840 VAKIGDTFYKTLSAAEAAASADD
-850 KILGYY
+850 KIEIFQPG
-856 KGTNAIANAVGK
+856 A
-868 ADTGYTVTIFK
+868 YTLQSCS
-879 AGNYTMPGLP
+879 N
-889 KNITVEAAENVGGVV
+889 NITIEGTVSNVIFNCPSVYE
-904 FDHTGS
+904 
-910 GNIASVP
+910 GNIASFS
-917 NGATFKKLTFN
+917 NGATFKNITFN
-928 FGSVNYH
+928 ITGNNNYY
-935 GFQQAGTINMEG
+935 GLKNSGTINMEG

-955 SYGDMNFTNCAFNH
+955 SYGDMNFTNCTFNH

-976 CYGPSVV
+976 TYGAPSVV

-989 FTNDGKFLH
+989 FTNNGKFLH
-998 VYREGAEPNEVHVEN
+998 VYREGADKNEVYVEN
-1013 CQFINTGSKANK
+1013 CKFINTGSTASK

-1032 TCTKDGTIINL
+1032 TCKDNNTNL
-1043 TADVYIK
+1043 VADVHIK
-1050 NCTTEGHF
+1050 NCTTEGLF
-1058 PAASISSDL
+1058 PAASISSEL

-1083 VDKIRVWKD
+1083 VDNIRVWKGD
-1092 DVQIYPLKPVAK
+1092 DQIYPLKPVAK
-1104 IGEIGYPTLQSAVD
+1104 IGEVGYPTLQSAVD
-1118 AAYKMT
+1118 AAYTMT
-1124 GDVTIQLVDNITE
+1124 GDVTIQLVDDITE
-1137 YAIVLQKAGLNL
+1137 YAKVLQKTGLNL
-1149 TIDGKDGDTNHTI
+1149 TIDGKEGETNHTI
-1162 KGQIVIDGMGLDGAE
+1162 TGQIIIDGMGLDGAE
-1177 TLTITNIEF
+1177 TLTITNVEF

-1324 GGSGAKVTLT
+1324 GGSGAKVKLT

-1365 DVIFDAKEG
+1365 DVIFDAKEE

-1386 SAPLGNSEYSAF
+1386 SAPLGNSKYSAF

-1439 LETAFADAADGAT
+1439 LEAAFADAADGAT

-1486 DGSMVGSTGTETQAF
+1486 DGSMVGSTVTETQAF

-1512 NGTITSD
+1512 NGAITSD
-1519 KAYMLIQNYS
+1519 KSYMLIQNYS

-1538 TLNNKN
+1538 TLNNAD
-1544 YSNGYTLSNNNGNVT
+1544 YSKGYTLSNNNGNVT

-1592 GSTINGDV
+1592 GSTIKGDV

-1622 SGNIVLDESAK
+1622 SGNIVLDESAN

-1656 DGYKWEAYEVGKSQL
+1656 DGYKWEAYEEGKSQL

-1678 QVENKKYETFAEAVA
+1678 QVENKKYETFADAVT

-1711 AMSQGETLKVQ
+1711 AMTAGETLKVQ

-1759 TISEGYYHIKNLGN
+1759 SISEGYYHIKNLGN
-1773 EKYVNVKGRRTATV
+1773 NSYVNVKGRRTATV
-1787 DASDVDTQTAAG
+1787 DASAADANTAAG

-1851 LGTTGYEAI
+1851 LGTTGFDAL

-1877 QGGYRIFGRTP
+1877 QDGYRIFGRTP

-1901 DKVDA
+1901 AKVDA

-1926 GKGYSF
+1926 GKGSSL

-1942 QRMNNSALTEPNDDA
+1942 QRMNNTALTEPNDDA

-1982 FYMEKVEGSQYFE
+1982 FYMEKVENSSYFNE
-1995 QIPAEIR
+1995 LPAEIR
-2002 NYWNLAKQVHPDF
+2002 NYWNLAKQVRPDF

-2035 IINNNPR
+2035 IINNNLR
-2042 TVWALEKVDKMTVSV
+2042 TVWALEPVTEFKVNI
-2057 PEENSRVV
+2057 PETNSKL
-2065 GATFDEAGKRTG
+2065 AGKDKK
-2077 FETAYYTT
+2077 EYYTT
-2085 LYTDFG
+2085 IYTDFG

-2103 TKIKDTYLVKQTP
+2103 TEIKDVK
-2116 ENKLT
+2116 E
-2121 YESDGVTLGL
+2121 LGL
-2131 GLLETEEI
+2131 AVTKEI
-2139 GQEVPA
+2139 GREVAP
-2145 QTPVLIMSKSAEP
+2145 QTPVLIKSETAGD
-2158 FQITIGDSYGASAD
+2158 ITLTIGDNYGTA

-2182 WLINEYKIN
+2182 WLINEYEIN

-2233 SVEEDLAPAY
+2233 SVKKDLAPAY
-2243 KNKTGYKM
+2243 KEKNKGQEMKDTP
-2251 QISPVLVLGKKEG
+2251 IRILGKKG
-2264 KKLAFNET
+2264 KFLAFN
-2272 KDVIQANSVFLFSE
+2272 DSWDDLPSNAVFLFNE
-2286 ENKPALFTLTGDVTR
+2286 DYKPVFLNLIGDVDR
-2301 DGIIDVEDVTGQV
+2301 DGDIDLDDVNATID
-2314 NIVQKRDKKE
+2314 IVLGRDVSTK
-2324 YNYDYDAAD
+2324 NYDFEAAD
-2333 VVVGETYYVD
+2333 VDEIYEKINI
-2343 VDDVTRVLNIIQKR
+2343 DDVNTLIDLVLNRISLKSLIEKIINQ
-2357 TDHPDL
+2357 
-2363 P
+2363 

>member
-31 AKVGSTE
+31 AKVGNTE

-97 EVYAAGGTPIH
+97 QLYAAGGTVMNQ
-108 GNYGLKVYA
+108 NYGLKVFA
-117 NQHGGVTASG
+117 NQNGGITASG
-127 KYAFRYYDDKQKV
+127 KYCIECKYDNSKTRY
-140 DKGYR
+140 R
-145 ARVEINGGTYN
+145 PRLEIHGGTYN
-156 AAYVFNYDHGALF
+156 AKYVVYYQYLIWQNNNIENGPSTYFFN
-169 GYVSSSTLNGASV
+169 SS
-182 FLDKSKDGSE
+182 DGIE
-192 PVFNGNFELSKCRV
+192 PIFNGNFALAKCPITV
-206 EIKAGYF
+206 NAGYF
-213 NGTTFKVYRVTS
+213 NGTSFHTYPVSS
-225 TVDPCIYGG
+225 TADTNLKGG
-234 HFKEY
+234 HFKTIDS
-239 KAFPV
+239 FPS
-244 PGNDKGLKFDNY
+244 PNNDKGIIFGDYK
-256 RVFVKSDASID
+256 VFFKSDASID

-279 ATKTLLLSAN
+279 ATKTLLLSSN
-289 QSKDY
+289 QSIKY
-294 PDYVYYEKAD
+294 TDYVYYEKAD
-304 DAIKKYASGNIDVI
+304 DAIKKYARGNIEVI
-318 LSKNVTASEN
+318 LSNNVTASEN
-328 KSYTRGTL
+328 KSYTSGTL

-396 SYLGTVD
+396 SYLGTVAN
-403 DPEAKIGDTG
+403 PEAKIGDTG

-547 YVARDNGDGT
+547 YVARDNGNGT

-578 AALDAAKDVDDLNIV
+578 DALDAAEAVDDPNIV
-593 IDLLDDVTLYIDAWD
+593 IDLLDDVTLDITAWD
-608 GTKNKSSIGTVN
+608 GIKNKSSIGTVN

-666 HNDGPWNRHD
+666 YNNGPWNRHD
-676 INFNCAVKLNNVTSD
+676 INFNCAVELNNVTSD

-701 LKNVTITETRA
+701 LKNVTITETRVVKD
-712 EGSGDYCI
+712 GDYCI

-726 ENQTIT
+726 ENQTVT
-732 IDGLTATATNTN
+732 IDALTATATNTN

-752 DDQYVDNPPKVT
+752 DDQYVGNPYRVT
-764 LNIANSKFTTDK
+764 LSIAKSTFTTDK

-791 DGGNNNIEN
+791 DGGNNNIKN

-819 YMYSLTSSTGATMVP
+819 YKYSLTSSTAKMVP

-856 KGTNAIANAVGK
+856 KGTNAIANAVGE
-868 ADTGYTVTIFK
+868 ADTGYTVTIFQPGSY
-879 AGNYTMPGLP
+879 AMPALP
-889 KNITVEAAENVGGVV
+889 KNITVEAAENVEGVV
-904 FDHTGS
+904 FNHTAS
-910 GNIASVP
+910 GNVASVP
-917 NGATFKKLTFN
+917 NGATFKNLTFN
-928 FGSVNYH
+928 FDNNNYH
-935 GFQQAGTINMEG
+935 GFQHAGPINMED
-947 CTLNGKLF
+947 CTLNGKLS
-955 SYGDMNFTNCAFNH
+955 SYGNMNFTNCDFNQTN
-969 SGDYNMW
+969 SDYNMW
-976 CYGPSVV
+976 CYDGDLT
-983 KYTGCT
+983 YTNCT
-989 FTNDGKFLH
+989 FTNEATGKFLNL
-998 VYREGAEPNEVHVEN
+998 YNEGNGAHKVTV
-1013 CQFINTGSKANK
+1013 TGCKFVNKVAASNK
-1025 AAVNVKE
+1025 AALNVKA
-1032 TCTKDGTIINL
+1032 TCGSTLL
-1043 TADVYIK
+1043 TYDVYITK
-1050 NCTTEGHF
+1050 STTEGAF
-1058 PAASISSDL
+1058 PVKGDL
-1067 VVLNEL
+1067 CYDKGVETGIVVDPLA
-1073 VQVDDRNGDA
+1073 QVDDRTADG
-1083 VDKIRVWKD
+1083 VDNIRVWKD
-1092 DVQIYPLKPVAK
+1092 DVQIYPL
-1104 IGEIGYPTLQSAVD
+1104 
-1118 AAYKMT
+1118 
-1124 GDVTIQLVDNITE
+1124 
-1137 YAIVLQKAGLNL
+1137 
-1149 TIDGKDGDTNHTI
+1149 
-1162 KGQIVIDGMGLDGAE
+1162 
-1177 TLTITNIEF
+1177 
-1186 EAGNILTG
+1186 
-1194 TDAFILVPN
+1194 
-1203 PKDANKPWTNTTPS
+1203 
-1217 HNNHAHNITISN
+1217 
-1229 CSFTGEE
+1229 
-1236 GTNALVAV
+1236 
-1244 KTNSGTDGSKNLSF
+1244 
-1258 NNNTAANL
+1258 
-1266 HSFAQLTAVTG
+1266 
-1277 MTFNGNEVTAAGS
+1277 
-1290 FVNISGG
+1290 
-1297 NAADA
+1297 
-1302 VFSDNKFTSAKLK
+1302 
-1315 NDNYAVRVK
+1315 NYV
-1324 GGSGAKVTLT
+1324 
-1334 GNEFEA
+1334 
-1340 PYIVEYGDGSVLTQ
+1340 
-1354 DLSIESGIYVG
+1354 
-1365 DVIFDAKEG
+1365 
-1374 TTGKIVISGGHF
+1374 
-1386 SAPLGNSEYSAF
+1386 
-1398 IAEGFSGVNGI
+1398 
-1409 YLSETPK
+1409 
-1416 APNGL
+1416 
-1421 GDAVATLTSEGKT
+1421 
-1434 SNYAS
+1434 
-1439 LETAFADAADGAT
+1439 
-1452 ITLLKNCAGNG
+1452 
-1463 IKAPQGKFTNGLTVD
+1463 
-1478 FGGFTYTM
+1478 
-1486 DGSMVGSTGTETQAF
+1486 
-1501 QLLKDNNITFK
+1501 
-1512 NGTITSD
+1512 
-1519 KAYMLIQNYS
+1519 
-1529 NLTLQGMTL
+1529 
-1538 TLNNKN
+1538 
-1544 YSNGYTLSNNNGNVT
+1544 
-1559 IDNSTINANTGGG
+1559 
-1572 FAFDVC
+1572 
-1578 RYATYPS
+1578 
-1585 VSVTVKG
+1585 
-1592 GSTINGDV
+1592 
-1600 EVSASNNDA
+1600 
-1609 KEGFLLMLEEGSI
+1609 
-1622 SGNIVLDESAK
+1622 
-1633 TAMAATPEKA
+1633 
-1643 LVREFDSFGQAEP
+1643 
-1656 DGYKWEAYEVGKSQL
+1656 
-1671 VPANYIA
+1671 A
-1678 QVENKKYETFAEAVA
+1678 QVENKKYETFDEAVT

-1735 DFTLKTLIDGAVT
+1735 DFTLKTVIDGAVT

-1759 TISEGYYHIKNLGN
+1759 SIPEGYYHIKNLGN
-1773 EKYVNVKGRRTATV
+1773 NMYVNVKGRRTATV
-1787 DASDVDTQTAAG
+1787 DATADDANTAAG

-1877 QGGYRIFGRTP
+1877 QDGYRIFGRTP

-1926 GKGYSF
+1926 GKGSSL

-2042 TVWALEKVDKMTVSV
+2042 TVWALEPVTEFKVNI
-2057 PEENSRVV
+2057 PETNSKL
-2065 GATFDEAGKRTG
+2065 AGKDKK
-2077 FETAYYTT
+2077 EYYTT
-2085 LYTDFG
+2085 IYTDFG

-2103 TKIKDTYLVKQTP
+2103 TEIKEVK
-2116 ENKLT
+2116 E
-2121 YESDGVTLGL
+2121 LGL
-2131 GLLETEEI
+2131 AVTKEI
-2139 GQEVPA
+2139 GREVAP
-2145 QTPVLIMSKSAEP
+2145 QTPVLIKSETAGD
-2158 FQITIGDSYGASAD
+2158 ITLTIDDNCGTA

-2182 WLINEYKIN
+2182 WLINEYEIN

-2203 GKVSESIT
+2203 GKVSKSIT

-2233 SVEEDLAPAY
+2233 SVEEDLASAY
-2243 KNKTGYKM
+2243 KEKTGKEM
-2251 QISPVLVLGKKEG
+2251 KDTPIRILGKKG
-2264 KKLAFNET
+2264 KFLAFN
-2272 KDVIQANSVFLFSE
+2272 DSWDDLPSNAVFLFNE
-2286 ENKPALFTLTGDVTR
+2286 DYKPVFLNLIGDVDR
-2301 DGIIDVEDVTGQV
+2301 DGDIDLDDVNATID
-2314 NIVQKRDKKE
+2314 IVLGRDVSTK
-2324 YNYDYDAAD
+2324 NYDFDAAD
-2333 VVVGETYYVD
+2333 VDEIYEMINI
-2343 VDDVTRVLNIIQKR
+2343 DDVNTLIDLVLNRISLKSLIENNLNQ
-2357 TDHPDL
+2357 
-2363 P
+2363 

>member
-1 MRKKLTFLLIA
+1 M
-12 ILASLG
+12 
-18 AMASPPHQDEGNV
+18 
-31 AKVGSTE
+31 
-38 YATIEEAV
+38 
-46 AAWGPG
+46 
-52 KTLTLLSDVTT
+52 
-63 TSTVTVEVNAT
+63 
-74 KSTQNWILE
+74 
-83 LGDYT
+83 
-88 WTANGCNAF
+88 
-97 EVYAAGGTPIH
+97 
-108 GNYGLKVYA
+108 
-117 NQHGGVTASG
+117 
-127 KYAFRYYDDKQKV
+127 
-140 DKGYR
+140 
-145 ARVEINGGTYN
+145 
-156 AAYVFNYDHGALF
+156 
-169 GYVSSSTLNGASV
+169 
-182 FLDKSKDGSE
+182 
-192 PVFNGNFELSKCRV
+192 
-206 EIKAGYF
+206 
-213 NGTTFKVYRVTS
+213 
-225 TVDPCIYGG
+225 
-234 HFKEY
+234 
-239 KAFPV
+239 
-244 PGNDKGLKFDNY
+244 
-256 RVFVKSDASID
+256 
-267 VVNGAPAEYEAK
+267 
-279 ATKTLLLSAN
+279 
-289 QSKDY
+289 
-294 PDYVYYEKAD
+294 
-304 DAIKKYASGNIDVI
+304 
-318 LSKNVTASEN
+318 
-328 KSYTRGTL
+328 

-396 SYLGTVD
+396 SYLGTVSN
-403 DPEAKIGDTG
+403 PEAKIGDIG

-493 GTVTNSDASLF
+493 GTVTNTDASLF

-578 AALDAAKDVDDLNIV
+578 AALDAAEAVDDPNIE
-593 IDLLDDVTLYIDAWD
+593 IDLLDDVTLDITAWD
-608 GTKNKSSIGTVN
+608 GTKNALSIGTAN

-666 HNDGPWNRHD
+666 YNDGPWNRHD
-676 INFNCAVKLNNVTSD
+676 INFNCAVELNNVTSD

-701 LKNVTITETRA
+701 LNDVTVTETGA
-712 EGSGDYCI
+712 VYCV
-720 WISPRV
+720 WIQA
-726 ENQTIT
+726 NGQTVDIN
-732 IDGLTATATNTN
+732 GLNVTATNG
-744 KNGRGIKV
+744 GRGIKV
-752 DDQYVDNPPKVT
+752 DDQYVDDPQRVT
-764 LNIANSKFTTDK
+764 LNIANSTFTTAK
-776 KAAILLKSAGGVDVI
+776 KAAILVDSKGGVDVNNN
-791 DGGNNNIEN
+791 GGNNIDN
-800 VAADKVNL
+800 VAADNVNL
-808 VWVDEDKAEEF
+808 VWVDPGSAANYTLF
-819 YMYSLTSSTGATMVP
+819 NVNNATKTP

-850 KILGYY
+850 NVLGYY
-856 KGTNAIANAVGK
+856 GFQEDIDENIITIQEALENCMNA

-904 FDHTGS
+904 FNHTGS
-910 GNIASVP
+910 GDIASVP
-917 NGATFKKLTFN
+917 NGATFKNLTFN
-928 FGSVNYH
+928 FGNNNYH
-935 GFQQAGTINMEG
+935 GFQHAGTINMEG

-955 SYGDMNFTNCAFNH
+955 SYGAMNFTKCLFNQ
-969 SGDYNMW
+969 SAEIAPDGDYNMW
-976 CYGPSVV
+976 TYGVNDV
-983 KYTGCT
+983 KYTECT
-989 FTNDGKFLH
+989 FKNTKTGKFLN
-998 VYREGAEPNEVHVEN
+998 VYREGDGQSKVYVDK
-1013 CQFINTGSKANK
+1013 CKFINEGSVNK
-1025 AAVNVKE
+1025 AALNVKA
-1032 TCTKDGTIINL
+1032 TCGSTLL
-1043 TADVYIK
+1043 TYDVYITES
-1050 NCTTEGHF
+1050 TTEGAF
-1058 PAASISSDL
+1058 PAASISSKL
-1067 VVLNEL
+1067 VVLNKL
-1073 VQVDDRNGDA
+1073 VQVDDRTATG
-1083 VDKIRVWKD
+1083 VDKIRVWND
-1092 DVQIYPLKPVAK
+1092 GVQIYPLKPVAK
-1104 IGEIGYPTLQSAVD
+1104 IGEIGYPTLQAAVD
-1118 AAYKMT
+1118 AAYTMT
-1124 GDVTIQLVDNITE
+1124 GNVTIQLVDDITE

-1149 TIDGKDGDTNHTI
+1149 TIDGKDGETNHTI
-1162 KGQIVIDGMGLDGAE
+1162 KGQIIIDGMGLDGAE
-1177 TLTITNIEF
+1177 TLTITNVEF
-1186 EAGNILTG
+1186 EAGNILAG

-1203 PKDANKPWTNTTPS
+1203 PKDANKPWYNVTPS

-1302 VFSDNKFTSAKLK
+1302 VFSNNKFTSAKLK
-1315 NDNYAVRVK
+1315 NNNYAVRVK

-1334 GNEFEA
+1334 DNEFEA

-1386 SAPLGNSEYSAF
+1386 SAPLGNGEYSAF
-1398 IAEGFSGVNGI
+1398 IAEGLTGINGL
-1409 YLSETPK
+1409 YADETPQ
-1416 APNGL
+1416 APNGI
-1421 GDAVATLTSEGKT
+1421 G
-1434 SNYAS
+1434 
-1439 LETAFADAADGAT
+1439 
-1452 ITLLKNCAGNG
+1452 
-1463 IKAPQGKFTNGLTVD
+1463 
-1478 FGGFTYTM
+1478 
-1486 DGSMVGSTGTETQAF
+1486 
-1501 QLLKDNNITFK
+1501 
-1512 NGTITSD
+1512 
-1519 KAYMLIQNYS
+1519 
-1529 NLTLQGMTL
+1529 
-1538 TLNNKN
+1538 
-1544 YSNGYTLSNNNGNVT
+1544 
-1559 IDNSTINANTGGG
+1559 
-1572 FAFDVC
+1572 
-1578 RYATYPS
+1578 
-1585 VSVTVKG
+1585 
-1592 GSTINGDV
+1592 
-1600 EVSASNNDA
+1600 
-1609 KEGFLLMLEEGSI
+1609 
-1622 SGNIVLDESAK
+1622 
-1633 TAMAATPEKA
+1633 
-1643 LVREFDSFGQAEP
+1643 
-1656 DGYKWEAYEVGKSQL
+1656 
-1671 VPANYIA
+1671 
-1678 QVENKKYETFAEAVA
+1678 EAVA
-1693 AAAGT
+1693 QVDDVKFGTFSAAVTAAAGT

-1711 AMSQGETLKVQ
+1711 AMTAGETLKVQ
-1722 KDGKAFNDPTAPA
+1722 KDGKAFNNPTVPA
-1735 DFTLKTLIDGAVT
+1735 DFMLKTLIDGAVT

-1773 EKYVNVKGRRTATV
+1773 NSYVNVKGRRTATV
-1787 DASDVDTQTAAG
+1787 DASAADANTAAG

-1833 DFAKILVEKLNAS
+1833 DFAKLLVEKLNAS

-1851 LGTTGYEAI
+1851 LGTTGFDAL

-1901 DKVDA
+1901 AKVDA

-1920 KVVDKV
+1920 KVVEKV
-1926 GKGYSF
+1926 GKGSSLIGSF
-1932 KDSFKLHTIW
+1932 ELHTIW

-1982 FYMEKVEGSQYFE
+1982 FYMEKVEGSQYFN
-1995 QIPAEIR
+1995 QIPADIR

-2021 KDGKMDFI
+2021 KDDKMDFI

-2035 IINNNPR
+2035 IIHNDPR
-2042 TVWALEKVDKMTVSV
+2042 TVWALEPVTEFKVNI
-2057 PEENSRVV
+2057 PETNSKL
-2065 GATFDEAGKRTG
+2065 AGKDKK
-2077 FETAYYTT
+2077 EYYTT
-2085 LYTDFG
+2085 IYTDFG

-2103 TKIKDTYLVKQTP
+2103 TEIKEVK
-2116 ENKLT
+2116 E
-2121 YESDGVTLGL
+2121 LGL
-2131 GLLETEEI
+2131 AVTKEI
-2139 GQEVPA
+2139 GREVAP
-2145 QTPVLIMSKSAEP
+2145 QTPVLIKSETAGD
-2158 FQITIGDSYGASAD
+2158 ITLTIDDNCGTA

-2182 WLINEYKIN
+2182 WLINEYEIN
-2191 TPALESLFALVE
+2191 TPALERLFALVE

-2243 KNKTGYKM
+2243 KKKTDKEM
-2251 QISPVLVLGKKEG
+2251 KDTPIRILGKKG
-2264 KKLAFNET
+2264 KFLAFN
-2272 KDVIQANSVFLFSE
+2272 DSWDDLPSNAVFLFNE
-2286 ENKPALFTLTGDVTR
+2286 DYKPVFLNLIGDVDR
-2301 DGIIDVEDVTGQV
+2301 DGDIDLIDVNATIDIVLGRDVSA
-2314 NIVQKRDKKE
+2314 K
-2324 YNYDYDAAD
+2324 NYDFEAAD
-2333 VVVGETYYVD
+2333 VHETFEEINLID
-2343 VDDVTRVLNIIQKR
+2343 VNTLIDLVLNRISLKSLIDNILNQ
-2357 TDHPDL
+2357 
-2363 P
+2363 

>member
-31 AKVGSTE
+31 AKWNNTE
-38 YATIEEAV
+38 YATLQAAFDAAEAANPEDIV
-46 AAWGPG
+46 IDLLADASLDIAAWSGE
-52 KTLTLLSDVTT
+52 KNSLSVGTAT
-63 TSTVTVEVNAT
+63 T
-74 KSTQNWILE
+74 KSIT
-83 LGDYT
+83 
-88 WTANGCNAF
+88 
-97 EVYAAGGTPIH
+97 
-108 GNYGLKVYA
+108 
-117 NQHGGVTASG
+117 
-127 KYAFRYYDDKQKV
+127 
-140 DKGYR
+140 
-145 ARVEINGGTYN
+145 INGNNHKLDFVLKDSDWDNFATMNDAQTKLILNDLIITNSGYN
-156 AAYVFNYDHGALF
+156 TDHWKRRGVFFHCA
-169 GYVSSSTLNGASV
+169 VELN
-182 FLDKSKDGSE
+182 
-192 PVFNGNFELSKCRV
+192 
-206 EIKAGYF
+206 
-213 NGTTFKVYRVTS
+213 
-225 TVDPCIYGG
+225 
-234 HFKEY
+234 
-239 KAFPV
+239 
-244 PGNDKGLKFDNY
+244 
-256 RVFVKSDASID
+256 
-267 VVNGAPAEYEAK
+267 
-279 ATKTLLLSAN
+279 
-289 QSKDY
+289 
-294 PDYVYYEKAD
+294 
-304 DAIKKYASGNIDVI
+304 
-318 LSKNVTASEN
+318 NVTAQCGIGFKN
-328 KSYTRGTL
+328 NGTINNV
-336 TIDASAE
+336 TIN
-343 GSAYTGNI
+343 TGTSVYPI
-351 TLNGANAKFIVKFP
+351 WVQ
-365 EGGGHYGV
+365 
-373 SAKSPGRIHVE
+373 
-384 ETVADGIVTRTY
+384 ADGPTEINIDGLTVNGERGIKISDEDAAKEKVILNIKNSSFTTSKKAAILVATNYGAEINDLGGNDLSKVAADSQNLVWIDEAPAYSGSINDIIVTGATKV
-396 SYLGTVD
+396 LEGAV
-403 DPEAKIGDTG
+403 AKIGDT
-413 YSTVYDAFYAV
+413 FYKTLAAAEAAASAG
-424 DGTTDNKVIVLQKDV
+424 DKIEIFQPGTYKLPNISKNV
-439 TNAGIVTNGTAT
+439 TIEGIVGGVVFDHTGSGNIASVPNG
-451 GGDGKTVATF
+451 ATF
-461 DLNGKSIGI
+461 KNMTFNFGNNDYHGFQHAGTINMEGCTLNGKLFSYG
-470 GSVAAGNNADYTLT
+470 AMNFTNCAFNQ
-484 IIDSSEEKT
+484 
-493 GTVTNSDASLF
+493 TNSDYHMWCYDGDLTYSNCIFTNEATGKFLNVYNEGNGEHKVTVTGCKFVNEGSVNKA
-504 ILALTGINDY
+504 ALNVKATCK
-514 SGSYKLKIQ
+514 SKLLTYDVYI
-523 AGTWQFNPSAVV
+523 TESTF
-535 IKGET
+535 
-540 HDLVDEG
+540 
-547 YVARDNGDGT
+547 
-557 WTVGELP
+557 VGEFPAASISSPLVVLNELVQVDDRTADGVDNIRVWKDGVQIYP
-564 YVAQYKENKYRTLQ
+564 LNYVAQYNGKKYVSLQ

-593 IDLLDDVTLYIDAWD
+593 IDLLDDVNLYIDAWD

-666 HNDGPWNRHD
+666 YNNGPWNRHD
-676 INFNCAVKLNNVTSD
+676 ISFNCAVELNNVTSD

-701 LKNVTITETRA
+701 LKKVTITETRVVKD
-712 EGSGDYCI
+712 GDYCI

-726 ENQTIT
+726 ENQTVT

-764 LNIANSKFTTDK
+764 LNIANSKFATDK

-791 DGGNNNIEN
+791 DGGNNNIDN
-800 VAADKVNL
+800 VAADNVNL
-808 VWVDEDKAEEF
+808 VWVDEAKAEE
-819 YMYSLTSSTGATMVP
+819 YYKYSLNSSGATMVP

-879 AGNYTMPGLP
+879 AGSYTMPGLP
-889 KNITVEAAENVGGVV
+889 KNITVEAAENVDGVV
-904 FDHTGS
+904 FNHTGS
-910 GNIASVP
+910 GNIAEVP
-917 NGATFKKLTFN
+917 NGATFKNLTFN
-928 FGSVNYH
+928 FGNNNYH
-935 GFQQAGTINMEG
+935 GFQHAGTINMEG

-955 SYGDMNFTNCAFNH
+955 SYGAMNFTKCLFNQ
-969 SGDYNMW
+969 SAEIAPDGDYNMW
-976 CYGPSVV
+976 TYGVNDV
-983 KYTGCT
+983 KYTECT
-989 FTNDGKFLH
+989 FKNTKTGKFLN
-998 VYREGAEPNEVHVEN
+998 VYREGDGQSKVYVDK
-1013 CQFINTGSKANK
+1013 CKFINEGSVNK
-1025 AAVNVKE
+1025 AALNVKA
-1032 TCTKDGTIINL
+1032 TCKSTLL
-1043 TADVYIK
+1043 TYDVYITES
-1050 NCTTEGHF
+1050 TTEGAF
-1058 PAASISSDL
+1058 PAASISSEL
-1067 VVLNEL
+1067 VVLNKL
-1073 VQVDDRNGDA
+1073 VQVDDRTADG
-1083 VDKIRVWKD
+1083 VDKIQVWKD
-1092 DVQIYPLKPVAK
+1092 DVQIYPGIVKVTETDGTISL
-1104 IGEIGYPTLQSAVD
+1104 YPSLQEAVD
-1118 AAYKMT
+1118 
-1124 GDVTIQLVDNITE
+1124 
-1137 YAIVLQKAGLNL
+1137 KAGENAVVTPLIDIDLAASSVVITKPL
-1149 TIDGKDGDTNHTI
+1149 TIDGENHAISSTAAQAILLKSTTEGNVKIQNVNITASKGHGIQIGDDNT
-1162 KGQIVIDGMGLDGAE
+1162 A
-1177 TLTITNIEF
+1177 NIAKLEL
-1186 EAGNILTG
+1186 ENVILTTAKRG
-1194 TDAFILVPN
+1194 VRVY
-1203 PKDANKPWTNTTPS
+1203 K
-1217 HNNHAHNITISN
+1217 
-1229 CSFTGEE
+1229 E
-1236 GTNALVAV
+1236 GTGFGIAIANSTIQSTKADP
-1244 KTNSGTDGSKNLSF
+1244 KTTY
-1258 NNNTAANL
+1258 T
-1266 HSFAQLTAVTG
+1266 
-1277 MTFNGNEVTAAGS
+1277 
-1290 FVNISGG
+1290 
-1297 NAADA
+1297 
-1302 VFSDNKFTSAKLK
+1302 
-1315 NDNYAVRVK
+1315 
-1324 GGSGAKVTLT
+1324 T
-1334 GNEFEA
+1334 GNEAIALSLGATDGKGYEVTIENTVLQGYSYLINNVTSGSNINVTMTGGATYGRAAVNVWGKNNTFTLDGVEVHGLNNQTGPTEA
-1340 PYIVEYGDGSVLTQ
+1340 FSCIVENIGAENNEFTIKDTKFIATLSEAAATTEGSSATEQMIDFRGSGSTAKILGETTYECNYPERGGLIYNEGALENNKMYFDDATKATFANAFTEAVISDEKEQPINLYPVNFTSEIYYYWFANGVEAGGNYSLIQPYANGWLSDGEFIRVKKDITLKSNIETKLASGTSYTLTFGEYNISKGDY
-1354 DLSIESGIYVG
+1354 SITM
-1365 DVIFDAKEG
+1365 KEG
-1374 TTGKIVISGGHF
+1374 VTVYTDKQTDIF
-1386 SAPLGNSEYSAF
+1386 SSAT
-1398 IAEGFSGVNGI
+1398 EGCDV
-1409 YLSETPK
+1409 YE
-1416 APNGL
+1416 
-1421 GDAVATLTSEGKT
+1421 LT
-1434 SNYAS
+1434 
-1439 LETAFADAADGAT
+1439 
-1452 ITLLKNCAGNG
+1452 
-1463 IKAPQGKFTNGLTVD
+1463 
-1478 FGGFTYTM
+1478 
-1486 DGSMVGSTGTETQAF
+1486 TET
-1501 QLLKDNNITFK
+1501 
-1512 NGTITSD
+1512 GY
-1519 KAYMLIQNYS
+1519 AYVCGNYVAKV
-1529 NLTLQGMTL
+1529 
-1538 TLNNKN
+1538 NNKL
-1544 YSNGYTLSNNNGNVT
+1544 Y
-1559 IDNSTINANTGGG
+1559 NS
-1572 FAFDVC
+1572 F
-1578 RYATYPS
+1578 S
-1585 VSVTVKG
+1585 
-1592 GSTINGDV
+1592 
-1600 EVSASNNDA
+1600 
-1609 KEGFLLMLEEGSI
+1609 
-1622 SGNIVLDESAK
+1622 
-1633 TAMAATPEKA
+1633 
-1643 LVREFDSFGQAEP
+1643 
-1656 DGYKWEAYEVGKSQL
+1656 
-1671 VPANYIA
+1671 
-1678 QVENKKYETFAEAVA
+1678 EAVT

-1711 AMSQGETLKVQ
+1711 AMTQGETLKVQ

-1759 TISEGYYHIKNLGN
+1759 SISEGYYHIKNLGN

-1787 DASDVDTQTAAG
+1787 DATADDASTAAG
-1799 TIIKVKATNGQVEV
+1799 TIIKVKANAKGQVEV

-1877 QGGYRIFGRTP
+1877 QDGYRIFGRTP

-1901 DKVDA
+1901 AKVDA

-1982 FYMEKVEGSQYFE
+1982 FYMEKVEGSQYFK

-2035 IINNNPR
+2035 IIHNDPR
-2042 TVWALEKVDKMTVSV
+2042 TVWALEQVDKMTVSV

-2103 TKIKDTYLVKQTP
+2103 TKIKDTYLVKQKP

-2131 GLLETEEI
+2131 GLLETKEI
-2139 GQEVPA
+2139 GQDVPA

-2233 SVEEDLAPAY
+2233 SVKEDLAPAY

-2314 NIVQKRDKKE
+2314 NIVQKRDKKD
-2324 YNYDYDAAD
+2324 YKYDYDAAD

>member
-1 MRKKLTFLLIA
+1 M
-12 ILASLG
+12 
-18 AMASPPHQDEGNV
+18 
-31 AKVGSTE
+31 
-38 YATIEEAV
+38 
-46 AAWGPG
+46 
-52 KTLTLLSDVTT
+52 
-63 TSTVTVEVNAT
+63 TVTETGAVYCV
-74 KSTQNWILE
+74 WIQ
-83 LGDYT
+83 
-88 WTANGCNAF
+88 ANG
-97 EVYAAGGTPIH
+97 
-108 GNYGLKVYA
+108 
-117 NQHGGVTASG
+117 Q
-127 KYAFRYYDDKQKV
+127 
-140 DKGYR
+140 
-145 ARVEINGGTYN
+145 
-156 AAYVFNYDHGALF
+156 
-169 GYVSSSTLNGASV
+169 
-182 FLDKSKDGSE
+182 
-192 PVFNGNFELSKCRV
+192 
-206 EIKAGYF
+206 
-213 NGTTFKVYRVTS
+213 
-225 TVDPCIYGG
+225 TVDI
-234 HFKEY
+234 
-239 KAFPV
+239 
-244 PGNDKGLKFDNY
+244 DGL
-256 RVFVKSDASID
+256 
-267 VVNGAPAEYEAK
+267 
-279 ATKTLLLSAN
+279 
-289 QSKDY
+289 
-294 PDYVYYEKAD
+294 
-304 DAIKKYASGNIDVI
+304 
-318 LSKNVTASEN
+318 NVTA
-328 KSYTRGTL
+328 
-336 TIDASAE
+336 
-343 GSAYTGNI
+343 
-351 TLNGANAKFIVKFP
+351 
-365 EGGGHYGV
+365 
-373 SAKSPGRIHVE
+373 
-384 ETVADGIVTRTY
+384 
-396 SYLGTVD
+396 
-403 DPEAKIGDTG
+403 
-413 YSTVYDAFYAV
+413 
-424 DGTTDNKVIVLQKDV
+424 
-439 TNAGIVTNGTAT
+439 TNG
-451 GGDGKTVATF
+451 
-461 DLNGKSIGI
+461 
-470 GSVAAGNNADYTLT
+470 
-484 IIDSSEEKT
+484 
-493 GTVTNSDASLF
+493 
-504 ILALTGINDY
+504 
-514 SGSYKLKIQ
+514 
-523 AGTWQFNPSAVV
+523 
-535 IKGET
+535 
-540 HDLVDEG
+540 
-547 YVARDNGDGT
+547 
-557 WTVGELP
+557 
-564 YVAQYKENKYRTLQ
+564 
-578 AALDAAKDVDDLNIV
+578 
-593 IDLLDDVTLYIDAWD
+593 
-608 GTKNKSSIGTVN
+608 
-620 TQSITINGNNHKLD
+620 
-634 FVNKNSDWNNVATM
+634 
-648 NDAQT
+648 
-653 KLILN
+653 
-658 DMTITNSG
+658 
-666 HNDGPWNRHD
+666 
-676 INFNCAVKLNNVTSD
+676 
-691 KALAFKNSAT
+691 
-701 LKNVTITETRA
+701 
-712 EGSGDYCI
+712 
-720 WISPRV
+720 
-726 ENQTIT
+726 
-732 IDGLTATATNTN
+732 
-744 KNGRGIKV
+744 GRGIKV
-752 DDQYVDNPPKVT
+752 DDQYVDNPEKVT
-764 LNIANSKFTTDK
+764 LSIANSKFTTDK

-791 DGGNNNIEN
+791 DGGNNNIDN
-800 VAADKVNL
+800 VAADKENL
-808 VWVDEDKAEEF
+808 VWVDEAKAEEF
-819 YMYSLTSSTGATMVP
+819 YKYSLTSSTAKMVP

-868 ADTGYTVTIFK
+868 ADTGYTVTIFQ
-879 AGNYTMPGLP
+879 AGSYTMPALP
-889 KNITVEAAENVGGVV
+889 KNITVEAAENVEGVV
-904 FDHTGS
+904 FNHTAS
-910 GNIASVP
+910 GNVASVP
-917 NGATFKKLTFN
+917 NGATFKNLTFN
-928 FGSVNYH
+928 FGNENYH

-955 SYGDMNFTNCAFNH
+955 SYGDMNFTNCDFNH

-976 CYGPSVV
+976 TYGPSVV
-983 KYTGCT
+983 TYNGCT
-989 FTNDGKFLH
+989 FTNNGKFLH

-1050 NCTTEGHF
+1050 NCTTKDLF
-1058 PAASISSDL
+1058 PAASISSEL

-1083 VDKIRVWKD
+1083 VDKIQVWKD

-1149 TIDGKDGDTNHTI
+1149 TIDGKDGETNHTI
-1162 KGQIVIDGMGLDGAE
+1162 KGQIIIDGMGLDGAE

-1244 KTNSGTDGSKNLSF
+1244 KTNSGTDGSKNLTF

-1297 NAADA
+1297 NEADA
-1302 VFSDNKFTSAKLK
+1302 VFANNKFTSAKLK

-1324 GGSGAKVTLT
+1324 GSSGAKVTLT
-1334 GNEFEA
+1334 DNEFEA
-1340 PYIVEYGDGSVLTQ
+1340 PYIVEYGDGSRLTK

-1365 DVIFDAKEG
+1365 DIIFDAKEG
-1374 TTGKIVISGGHF
+1374 TIGKIVISGGHF
-1386 SAPLGNSEYSAF
+1386 SAPLGNGEYSAF

-1409 YLSETPK
+1409 YLSETPE

-1439 LETAFADAADGAT
+1439 LEAAFADAADGAT

-1656 DGYKWEAYEVGKSQL
+1656 DGYKWEAYEEGKSQL

-1711 AMSQGETLKVQ
+1711 AMTQGETLKVQ

-1759 TISEGYYHIKNLGN
+1759 SISEGYYHIKNLGN
-1773 EKYVNVKGRRTATV
+1773 NMYVNVKGRRTATV
-1787 DASDVDTQTAAG
+1787 DATADDASTAAG
-1799 TIIKVKATNGQVEV
+1799 TIIKVKATDGQVEV

-1877 QGGYRIFGRTP
+1877 QDGYRIFGRTP

-1901 DKVDA
+1901 AKVDA

-1926 GKGYSF
+1926 GKGSSL
-1932 KDSFKLHTIW
+1932 KDSFQLHTIW

-2035 IINNNPR
+2035 IINNNLR
-2042 TVWALEKVDKMTVSV
+2042 TVWALEPVTEFKVNI
-2057 PEENSRVV
+2057 PETNSKL
-2065 GATFDEAGKRTG
+2065 AGKDKK
-2077 FETAYYTT
+2077 EYYTT
-2085 LYTDFG
+2085 IYTDFG

-2103 TKIKDTYLVKQTP
+2103 TEIKEVK
-2116 ENKLT
+2116 E
-2121 YESDGVTLGL
+2121 LGL
-2131 GLLETEEI
+2131 AVTKEI
-2139 GQEVPA
+2139 GREVAP
-2145 QTPVLIMSKSAEP
+2145 QTPVLIKSETAGD
-2158 FQITIGDSYGASAD
+2158 ITLTIDDNCGTA

-2191 TPALESLFALVE
+2191 TPALERLFALVE

-2211 DKYEHLL
+2211 DTYEHLL

-2243 KNKTGYKM
+2243 MKKNNDQEMKDTP
-2251 QISPVLVLGKKEG
+2251 IRILGKKG
-2264 KKLAFNET
+2264 KFLAFN
-2272 KDVIQANSVFLFSE
+2272 DSWDDLPSNAVFLFNE
-2286 ENKPALFTLTGDVTR
+2286 DYKPVFLNLIGDVDR
-2301 DGIIDVEDVTGQV
+2301 DGDIDIDDVNATID
-2314 NIVQKRDKKE
+2314 IVLGRDVSNK
-2324 YNYDYDAAD
+2324 NYDFEAAD
-2333 VVVGETYYVD
+2333 VDEIYEKINI
-2343 VDDVTRVLNIIQKR
+2343 DDVNTLIDLVLNRISLKSLIEKIINQ
-2357 TDHPDL
+2357 
-2363 P
+2363 

>member
-18 AMASPPHQDEGNV
+18 AMAQDVVEISTVDQLKAFRDAVNSGNQYAGKTVKLTADLDLSSEKNWVPIGNLV
-31 AKVGSTE
+31 AYSGQSFNGVFDGGGH
-38 YATIEEAV
+38 TISNLTCTDNTPKHAV
-46 AAWGPG
+46 AGLFG
-52 KTLTLLSDVTT
+52 SIVSGTIKDLTVKN
-63 TSTVTVEVNAT
+63 VNI
-74 KSTQNWILE
+74 KSTH
-83 LGDYT
+83 
-88 WTANGCNAF
+88 
-97 EVYAAGGTPIH
+97 YAAGIVAYTSHTPTIENCHVIGGTISSTPE
-108 GNYGLKVYA
+108 
-117 NQHGGVTASG
+117 
-127 KYAFRYYDDKQKV
+127 KV
-140 DKGYR
+140 D
-145 ARVEINGGTYN
+145 
-156 AAYVFNYDHGALF
+156 
-169 GYVSSSTLNGASV
+169 
-182 FLDKSKDGSE
+182 
-192 PVFNGNFELSKCRV
+192 
-206 EIKAGYF
+206 
-213 NGTTFKVYRVTS
+213 
-225 TVDPCIYGG
+225 
-234 HFKEY
+234 
-239 KAFPV
+239 
-244 PGNDKGLKFDNY
+244 
-256 RVFVKSDASID
+256 
-267 VVNGAPAEYEAK
+267 
-279 ATKTLLLSAN
+279 
-289 QSKDY
+289 
-294 PDYVYYEKAD
+294 
-304 DAIKKYASGNIDVI
+304 
-318 LSKNVTASEN
+318 
-328 KSYTRGTL
+328 
-336 TIDASAE
+336 
-343 GSAYTGNI
+343 
-351 TLNGANAKFIVKFP
+351 
-365 EGGGHYGV
+365 
-373 SAKSPGRIHVE
+373 
-384 ETVADGIVTRTY
+384 
-396 SYLGTVD
+396 
-403 DPEAKIGDTG
+403 
-413 YSTVYDAFYAV
+413 
-424 DGTTDNKVIVLQKDV
+424 
-439 TNAGIVTNGTAT
+439 
-451 GGDGKTVATF
+451 
-461 DLNGKSIGI
+461 
-470 GSVAAGNNADYTLT
+470 
-484 IIDSSEEKT
+484 
-493 GTVTNSDASLF
+493 
-504 ILALTGINDY
+504 
-514 SGSYKLKIQ
+514 GSY
-523 AGTWQFNPSAVV
+523 
-535 IKGET
+535 
-540 HDLVDEG
+540 
-547 YVARDNGDGT
+547 DNGDKAGGIMGYAT
-557 WTVGELP
+557 ANSTINNCTVQDVTITAYRDIGGIVGYSVGNVTNNTVIDVTVKQDLTNGYENPAPTTIGDIIGRGSAHLENNKVLKSVALYAGKK
-564 YVAQYKENKYRTLQ
+564 YVSLQ
-578 AALDAAKDVDDLNIV
+578 DALDAAKDVDDLNIV

-666 HNDGPWNRHD
+666 YNNGPWNRHD

-791 DGGNNNIEN
+791 DGGNNNIDN
-800 VAADKVNL
+800 VAADNVNL
-808 VWVDEDKAEEF
+808 VWVDEAKAEE
-819 YMYSLTSSTGATMVP
+819 YYKYSLNSSGATMVP

-868 ADTGYTVTIFK
+868 ADTGYTVTIFE
-879 AGNYTMPGLP
+879 AGSYTMPALP
-889 KNITVEAAENVGGVV
+889 KNITVEAAENVEGVV
-904 FDHTGS
+904 FNHTAS
-910 GNIASVP
+910 GNVASVP
-917 NGATFKKLTFN
+917 NGATFKNLTFN
-928 FGSVNYH
+928 FGNENYH

-955 SYGDMNFTNCAFNH
+955 SYGAMNFTNCAFNH

-1058 PAASISSDL
+1058 PAASISSEL

-1104 IGEIGYPTLQSAVD
+1104 IGEVGYPTLQSAVD

-1124 GDVTIQLVDNITE
+1124 GDVTIQLVDDITE

-1334 GNEFEA
+1334 DNEFEA
-1340 PYIVEYGDGSVLTQ
+1340 PYIVEYGDGSLLTK

-1386 SAPLGNSEYSAF
+1386 SAPIYEDAYSAF
-1398 IAEGFSGVNGI
+1398 IADGLTGINGL
-1409 YLSETPK
+1409 YANETPE
-1416 APNGL
+1416 APNGVAAGIVKVTETDGTISFYPSLQEAVDAAGENAVVTPLIDIDLAASSVVITKPLTIDGEKHAISSTAAQAILLKSTTEGNVKIQNVNITASKGHGFQIGDDNTANIAKLELENVILTTAKRGVRVYKEGTGFGIAIANSTIQSTKADPKTTYTTGNDAIALSL
-1421 GDAVATLTSEGKT
+1421 GATDGKGYEVTIENTVLQGYSYLINNVTSGSNINVTMTGGATYGRAAVNVWGKNNTFTLDGVEVHGLNNQTGPTEAFSCIVENIGAENNEFTIKDTKFIATLSEAAATTEGSSATEQMIDFRGSGSTAKILGETTYECNYPERGGLIYNEGALENNKMYFDDTTKATFANAFTEAVISDEKEQPIDLYPVNFTSEIYYYWFANGVEDGGNYSLIQPYANGWLSDGEFIRVKKDITLKSNIETKLASGT
-1434 SNYAS
+1434 SYTLTFGEYNISKGDYSITMKEGVTVYTDKQTDIFSSATEGCDVYELTTEAGYAYVCGNYVAKVNNKLYNS
-1439 LETAFADAADGAT
+1439 FADA
-1452 ITLLKNCAGNG
+1452 
-1463 IKAPQGKFTNGLTVD
+1463 
-1478 FGGFTYTM
+1478 
-1486 DGSMVGSTGTETQAF
+1486 
-1501 QLLKDNNITFK
+1501 
-1512 NGTITSD
+1512 
-1519 KAYMLIQNYS
+1519 
-1529 NLTLQGMTL
+1529 
-1538 TLNNKN
+1538 
-1544 YSNGYTLSNNNGNVT
+1544 VT
-1559 IDNSTINANTGGG
+1559 
-1572 FAFDVC
+1572 
-1578 RYATYPS
+1578 
-1585 VSVTVKG
+1585 
-1592 GSTINGDV
+1592 
-1600 EVSASNNDA
+1600 
-1609 KEGFLLMLEEGSI
+1609 
-1622 SGNIVLDESAK
+1622 
-1633 TAMAATPEKA
+1633 
-1643 LVREFDSFGQAEP
+1643 
-1656 DGYKWEAYEVGKSQL
+1656 
-1671 VPANYIA
+1671 
-1678 QVENKKYETFAEAVA
+1678 

-1711 AMSQGETLKVQ
+1711 AMTQGETLKVQ
-1722 KDGKAFNDPTAPA
+1722 KDGKAFSDPTAPA

-1759 TISEGYYHIKNLGN
+1759 SISEGYYHIKNLGN
-1773 EKYVNVKGRRTATV
+1773 GKYVNVKGRRTATV
-1787 DASDVDTQTAAG
+1787 DATADDASTAAG

-1833 DFAKILVEKLNAS
+1833 DFAKLLVEKLNAS

-1877 QGGYRIFGRTP
+1877 QNGYRIFGRTP

-1901 DKVDA
+1901 AKVDA

-1926 GKGYSF
+1926 GKGSSL
-1932 KDSFKLHTIW
+1932 KGSFKLHTIW

-2042 TVWALEKVDKMTVSV
+2042 TIWALEGVTEFKVNI
-2057 PEENSRVV
+2057 PETNSKL
-2065 GATFDEAGKRTG
+2065 AGKDKK
-2077 FETAYYTT
+2077 EYYTT
-2085 LYTDFG
+2085 IYTDFG

-2103 TKIKDTYLVKQTP
+2103 TEIKEVK
-2116 ENKLT
+2116 E
-2121 YESDGVTLGL
+2121 LGL
-2131 GLLETEEI
+2131 AVTEEI
-2139 GQEVPA
+2139 GRDVAP
-2145 QTPVLIMSKSAEP
+2145 QTPVLIKSEKAGD
-2158 FQITIGDSYGASAD
+2158 ITLKIGDNYGAA

-2182 WLINEYKIN
+2182 WLINEYEIN

-2233 SVEEDLAPAY
+2233 SVKKDLAPAY
-2243 KNKTGYKM
+2243 KEKNKGQEMKDTP
-2251 QISPVLVLGKKEG
+2251 IRILGKKG
-2264 KKLAFNET
+2264 KFLAFN
-2272 KDVIQANSVFLFSE
+2272 DSWDDLPSNAVFLFNE
-2286 ENKPALFTLTGDVTR
+2286 DYKPVFLNLIGDVDR
-2301 DGIIDVEDVTGQV
+2301 DGDIDLDDVNATID
-2314 NIVQKRDKKE
+2314 IVLGRDVSTK
-2324 YNYDYDAAD
+2324 NYDFEAAD
-2333 VVVGETYYVD
+2333 VDEIYEMINI
-2343 VDDVTRVLNIIQKR
+2343 DDVNTLIDLVLNRISLKSLIENILNQ
-2357 TDHPDL
+2357 
-2363 P
+2363 

>member
-18 AMASPPHQDEGNV
+18 GMAQDVVEISTVEQLKAFRDAVNSGNQ
-31 AKVGSTE
+31 
-38 YATIEEAV
+38 YA
-46 AAWGPG
+46 G
-52 KTLTLLSDVTT
+52 KTVKLTADLDLS
-63 TSTVTVEVNAT
+63 SE
-74 KSTQNWILE
+74 SNW
-83 LGDYT
+83 
-88 WTANGCNAF
+88 
-97 EVYAAGGTPIH
+97 VPI
-108 GNYGLKVYA
+108 GNLV
-117 NQHGGVTASG
+117 
-127 KYAFRYYDDKQKV
+127 
-140 DKGYR
+140 
-145 ARVEINGGTYN
+145 
-156 AAYVFNYDHGALF
+156 AYPGQ
-169 GYVSSSTLNGASV
+169 S
-182 FLDKSKDGSE
+182 
-192 PVFNGNFELSKCRV
+192 FNGV
-206 EIKAGYF
+206 
-213 NGTTFKVYRVTS
+213 
-225 TVDPCIYGG
+225 
-234 HFKEY
+234 
-239 KAFPV
+239 
-244 PGNDKGLKFDNY
+244 FD
-256 RVFVKSDASID
+256 
-267 VVNGAPAEYEAK
+267 
-279 ATKTLLLSAN
+279 
-289 QSKDY
+289 
-294 PDYVYYEKAD
+294 
-304 DAIKKYASGNIDVI
+304 
-318 LSKNVTASEN
+318 
-328 KSYTRGTL
+328 
-336 TIDASAE
+336 
-343 GSAYTGNI
+343 
-351 TLNGANAKFIVKFP
+351 
-365 EGGGHYGV
+365 GGGHTISNLTCTDNTPQYAVAGLFGSIENGTIKDLTV
-373 SAKSPGRIHVE
+373 KNVNIKSTHY
-384 ETVADGIVTRTY
+384 ACGIVAYTSNKPTIENCHVIG
-396 SYLGTVD
+396 GTISST
-403 DPEAKIGDTG
+403 PE
-413 YSTVYDAFYAV
+413 
-424 DGTTDNKVIVLQKDV
+424 IV
-439 TNAGIVTNGTAT
+439 N
-451 GGDGKTVATF
+451 
-461 DLNGKSIGI
+461 
-470 GSVAAGNNADYTLT
+470 
-484 IIDSSEEKT
+484 
-493 GTVTNSDASLF
+493 
-504 ILALTGINDY
+504 
-514 SGSYKLKIQ
+514 GSY
-523 AGTWQFNPSAVV
+523 
-535 IKGET
+535 
-540 HDLVDEG
+540 
-547 YVARDNGDGT
+547 DNGDKAGGIMGYAT
-557 WTVGELP
+557 AGSTINNCTVQDVTITAYRDMGGIIGYSDGNVTNNTVIDVTVTQDLTNGYKDPAPTTIGDIVGRGSAVSSWESNNNKVLKSVALYAGKK
-564 YVAQYKENKYRTLQ
+564 YVSLQ
-578 AALDAAKDVDDLNIV
+578 DALDAAEAVDDPNIV
-593 IDLLDDVTLYIDAWD
+593 IDLLADVTYEITAWSGD
-608 GTKNKSSIGTVN
+608 KNPQAFGTAN

-634 FVNKNSDWNNVATM
+634 FVHKNSDWNNVATN
-648 NDAQT
+648 NDPQT

-658 DMTITNSG
+658 NMALTNSG

-676 INFNCAVKLNNVTSD
+676 INFNCAVELNNVTSD

-701 LKNVTITETRA
+701 LKNVTITETRVVDD
-712 EGSGDYCI
+712 GDYCI

-732 IDGLTATATNTN
+732 IDGLIATATNTN

-752 DDQYVDNPPKVT
+752 DAQYVDNPPRVT
-764 LNIANSKFTTDK
+764 LNIANSTFTTDK

-819 YMYSLTSSTGATMVP
+819 YKYSLTSSTGATMVP

-879 AGNYTMPGLP
+879 AGSYTMPDLP
-889 KNITVEAAENVGGVV
+889 KNITVEAAENVDGVV
-904 FDHTGS
+904 FNHTGS

-928 FGSVNYH
+928 LGNVDYH

-947 CTLNGKLF
+947 CTIKGRLS

-976 CYGPSVV
+976 TYGPSVV
-983 KYTGCT
+983 NYTGCT

-1032 TCTKDGTIINL
+1032 TCKVYNRNL

-1050 NCTTEGHF
+1050 NCTTEGLF
-1058 PAASISSDL
+1058 PAASIPSEL

-1073 VQVDDRNGDA
+1073 VQVDHRNGDA
-1083 VDKIRVWKD
+1083 VDNIRVWKD

-1104 IGEIGYPTLQSAVD
+1104 IGEKGYPTLQSAVD

-1315 NDNYAVRVK
+1315 NNNYAVRVK

-1365 DVIFDAKEG
+1365 DIIFDAKEG

-1386 SAPLGNSEYSAF
+1386 SAPIYEDAYSAF
-1398 IAEGFSGVNGI
+1398 IADGLTGINGL
-1409 YLSETPK
+1409 YADVTPE
-1416 APNGL
+1416 APNGI
-1421 GDAVATLTSEGKT
+1421 G
-1434 SNYAS
+1434 
-1439 LETAFADAADGAT
+1439 
-1452 ITLLKNCAGNG
+1452 
-1463 IKAPQGKFTNGLTVD
+1463 
-1478 FGGFTYTM
+1478 
-1486 DGSMVGSTGTETQAF
+1486 
-1501 QLLKDNNITFK
+1501 
-1512 NGTITSD
+1512 
-1519 KAYMLIQNYS
+1519 
-1529 NLTLQGMTL
+1529 
-1538 TLNNKN
+1538 
-1544 YSNGYTLSNNNGNVT
+1544 
-1559 IDNSTINANTGGG
+1559 
-1572 FAFDVC
+1572 
-1578 RYATYPS
+1578 
-1585 VSVTVKG
+1585 
-1592 GSTINGDV
+1592 
-1600 EVSASNNDA
+1600 
-1609 KEGFLLMLEEGSI
+1609 
-1622 SGNIVLDESAK
+1622 
-1633 TAMAATPEKA
+1633 
-1643 LVREFDSFGQAEP
+1643 
-1656 DGYKWEAYEVGKSQL
+1656 
-1671 VPANYIA
+1671 
-1678 QVENKKYETFAEAVA
+1678 EAVA
-1693 AAAGT
+1693 QVDDVKFGTFSAAVTAAAGT

-1711 AMSQGETLKVQ
+1711 AMTAGETLKVQ

-1787 DASDVDTQTAAG
+1787 DASAADTQTAAG

-1833 DFAKILVEKLNAS
+1833 DFAKLLVEKLNAS

-1860 MKKFDDN
+1860 MKKFDDS

-2021 KDGKMDFI
+2021 KDDKMDFI

-2035 IINNNPR
+2035 IIHNDPR
-2042 TVWALEKVDKMTVSV
+2042 TVWALEQVDKMTVSV

-2091 YQLPEGVTALKV
+2091 YQLPKGVTALKV
-2103 TKIKDTYLVKQTP
+2103 TKIKDTYLVKQKP
-2116 ENKLT
+2116 ENKIT

-2131 GLLETEEI
+2131 GLLETKEI
-2139 GQEVPA
+2139 GQDVPA

-2158 FQITIGDSYGASAD
+2158 FQITIGDIYGASAD

-2191 TPALESLFALVE
+2191 TPALEDLFALVE

-2233 SVEEDLAPAY
+2233 SVKEDLAPAY

-2314 NIVQKRDKKE
+2314 NIVQKRDKKD
-2324 YNYDYDAAD
+2324 YKYDYDAAD
-2333 VVVGETYYVD
+2333 VVVGKTYYVD

>member
-97 EVYAAGGTPIH
+97 QLYAAGGTVMNQ
-108 GNYGLKVYA
+108 NYGLKVSA
-117 NQHGGVTASG
+117 NQNGGITASG
-127 KYAFRYYDDKQKV
+127 KYCIECKYDNSKTRY
-140 DKGYR
+140 R
-145 ARVEINGGTYN
+145 PRLEIHGGTYN
-156 AAYVFNYDHGALF
+156 ANYVVFYQSLLWNNTNIENGPSTHFFN
-169 GYVSSSTLNGASV
+169 SS
-182 FLDKSKDGSE
+182 DGTE
-192 PVFNGNFELSKCRV
+192 PIFNGNFALAKCPITV
-206 EIKAGYF
+206 NAGYF
-213 NGTTFKVYRVTS
+213 NGTSFNTYPVGS
-225 TVDPCIYGG
+225 TADTNLKGG
-234 HFKEY
+234 HFKTINSFPSANNNKGIIFGNY
-239 KAFPV
+239 K
-244 PGNDKGLKFDNY
+244 
-256 RVFVKSDASID
+256 VFFKSDASID
-267 VVNGAPAEYEAK
+267 VVNGAPTEYEAK
-279 ATKTLLLSAN
+279 ATKTLHLSSN
-289 QSKDY
+289 QSIKY
-294 PDYVYYEKAD
+294 TDYVYYEKAD
-304 DAIKKYASGNIDVI
+304 DAIKKYASGNIEVI
-318 LSKNVTASEN
+318 LSNNVTASEN
-328 KSYTRGTL
+328 KSYTYGTL

-396 SYLGTVD
+396 SYLGTVAN
-403 DPEAKIGDTG
+403 PEAKIGDTG

-593 IDLLDDVTLYIDAWD
+593 IDLLDDVTLDITAWD
-608 GTKNKSSIGTVN
+608 GTKNELSIGTAN

-658 DMTITNSG
+658 NMTITNSG
-666 HNDGPWNRHD
+666 YNNGPWNRHD
-676 INFNCAVKLNNVTSD
+676 INFNCAVELNNVTSD

-701 LKNVTITETRA
+701 LKNVTITETRVVDD
-712 EGSGDYCI
+712 GDYCI

-732 IDGLTATATNTN
+732 IDGLIATATNTN

-752 DDQYVDNPPKVT
+752 DAQYVDNPPRVT
-764 LNIANSKFTTDK
+764 LNIANSTFTTDK

-819 YMYSLTSSTGATMVP
+819 YKYSLTSSTGATMVP

-868 ADTGYTVTIFK
+868 AATGYTVTIFK
-879 AGNYTMPGLP
+879 AGSYTMPDLP
-889 KNITVEAAENVGGVV
+889 NNITVEAAENVDGVV
-904 FDHTGS
+904 FNHTAS
-910 GNIASVP
+910 GNVASVS
-917 NGATFKKLTFN
+917 NGATFKNLTFN
-928 FGSVNYH
+928 FGNNDYH
-935 GFQQAGTINMEG
+935 GFQHAGTINMEG

-955 SYGDMNFTNCAFNH
+955 SYGAMNFTKCVFNQ
-969 SGDYNMW
+969 SAEIAPKGDYNMW
-976 CYGPSVV
+976 TYGVNDV
-983 KYTGCT
+983 KYTECT
-989 FTNDGKFLH
+989 FKNTKTGKFLN
-998 VYREGAEPNEVHVEN
+998 VYREGDGYSKVYVDK
-1013 CQFINTGSKANK
+1013 CKFINEGSVSKA
-1025 AAVNVKE
+1025 ALNVKA
-1032 TCTKDGTIINL
+1032 TCGSTLL
-1043 TADVYIK
+1043 TYDVYI
-1050 NCTTEGHF
+1050 TESTIEGAF
-1058 PAASISSDL
+1058 PAASISSEL

-1073 VQVDDRNGDA
+1073 VQVDDRTATG
-1083 VDKIRVWKD
+1083 VDNIRVWKD

-1149 TIDGKDGDTNHTI
+1149 TIDGKDGETNHTI
-1162 KGQIVIDGMGLDGAE
+1162 KGQIIIDGMGLDGAE
-1177 TLTITNIEF
+1177 TLTITNVEF
-1186 EAGNILTG
+1186 EAGNILAG

-1244 KTNSGTDGSKNLSF
+1244 KTNSGTDGSKNLTF

-1297 NAADA
+1297 NEADA
-1302 VFSDNKFTSAKLK
+1302 VFANNKFTSAKLK

-1324 GGSGAKVTLT
+1324 GSSGAKVTLT
-1334 GNEFEA
+1334 DNEFEA
-1340 PYIVEYGDGSVLTQ
+1340 PYIVEYGDGSRLTK

-1365 DVIFDAKEG
+1365 DIIFDAKEG

-1386 SAPLGNSEYSAF
+1386 SAPIYEDAYSAF
-1398 IAEGFSGVNGI
+1398 IADGLTGI
-1409 YLSETPK
+1409 
-1416 APNGL
+1416 NGL
-1421 GDAVATLTSEGKT
+1421 
-1434 SNYAS
+1434 YADV
-1439 LETAFADAADGAT
+1439 TPQAPH
-1452 ITLLKNCAGNG
+1452 G
-1463 IKAPQGKFTNGLTVD
+1463 IG
-1478 FGGFTYTM
+1478 
-1486 DGSMVGSTGTETQAF
+1486 
-1501 QLLKDNNITFK
+1501 
-1512 NGTITSD
+1512 
-1519 KAYMLIQNYS
+1519 
-1529 NLTLQGMTL
+1529 
-1538 TLNNKN
+1538 
-1544 YSNGYTLSNNNGNVT
+1544 
-1559 IDNSTINANTGGG
+1559 
-1572 FAFDVC
+1572 
-1578 RYATYPS
+1578 
-1585 VSVTVKG
+1585 
-1592 GSTINGDV
+1592 
-1600 EVSASNNDA
+1600 
-1609 KEGFLLMLEEGSI
+1609 
-1622 SGNIVLDESAK
+1622 
-1633 TAMAATPEKA
+1633 
-1643 LVREFDSFGQAEP
+1643 
-1656 DGYKWEAYEVGKSQL
+1656 
-1671 VPANYIA
+1671 
-1678 QVENKKYETFAEAVA
+1678 EAVA
-1693 AAAGT
+1693 QVDDVKFGTFSAAVTAAAGT

-1711 AMSQGETLKVQ
+1711 AMTAGETLKVQ

-1759 TISEGYYHIKNLGN
+1759 SISEGYYHIKNLGN
-1773 EKYVNVKGRRTATV
+1773 DKYVNVKGRRTATV
-1787 DASDVDTQTAAG
+1787 DATADDANTAAG

-1833 DFAKILVEKLNAS
+1833 DFAKLLVEKLNAS

-1860 MKKFDDN
+1860 MKKFDDS

-1877 QGGYRIFGRTP
+1877 QDGYRIFGRTP

-1901 DKVDA
+1901 AKVDA

-1926 GKGYSF
+1926 GKGSSLIGSF
-1932 KDSFKLHTIW
+1932 ELHTIW
-1942 QRMNNSALTEPNDDA
+1942 KRMNNSALTEPNDDA

-2035 IINNNPR
+2035 IIKNDPR

-2103 TKIKDTYLVKQTP
+2103 TKIKDTYLVKQKP

-2131 GLLETEEI
+2131 GLLETKEI
-2139 GQEVPA
+2139 GQDVPA
-2145 QTPVLIMSKSAEP
+2145 QTPVLIMSKSAKP

-2191 TPALESLFALVE
+2191 TPALENLFALVE

-2233 SVEEDLAPAY
+2233 SVKEDLAPAY

-2314 NIVQKRDKKE
+2314 NIVQKRDKKD
-2324 YNYDYDAAD
+2324 YKYDYDAAD
-2333 VVVGETYYVD
+2333 VVVGKTYYVD

>member
-18 AMASPPHQDEGNV
+18 VMASPPHQDEGNV
-31 AKVGSTE
+31 AKWNNTE
-38 YATIEEAV
+38 YATLQAAFDAAEA
-46 AAWGPG
+46 ANPENIIIDLLADASLDIKAWSGEANS
-52 KTLTLLSDVTT
+52 LSVGTAT
-63 TSTVTVEVNAT
+63 T
-74 KSTQNWILE
+74 KSIT
-83 LGDYT
+83 
-88 WTANGCNAF
+88 
-97 EVYAAGGTPIH
+97 
-108 GNYGLKVYA
+108 
-117 NQHGGVTASG
+117 
-127 KYAFRYYDDKQKV
+127 
-140 DKGYR
+140 
-145 ARVEINGGTYN
+145 INGNNHKLDFVLKDSDWDNFATMNDAQTKLILNDLIITNSGYN
-156 AAYVFNYDHGALF
+156 TDHWKRYGVFFHCA
-169 GYVSSSTLNGASV
+169 VELN
-182 FLDKSKDGSE
+182 
-192 PVFNGNFELSKCRV
+192 
-206 EIKAGYF
+206 
-213 NGTTFKVYRVTS
+213 
-225 TVDPCIYGG
+225 
-234 HFKEY
+234 
-239 KAFPV
+239 
-244 PGNDKGLKFDNY
+244 
-256 RVFVKSDASID
+256 
-267 VVNGAPAEYEAK
+267 
-279 ATKTLLLSAN
+279 
-289 QSKDY
+289 
-294 PDYVYYEKAD
+294 
-304 DAIKKYASGNIDVI
+304 
-318 LSKNVTASEN
+318 NVTAQCGIGFKN
-328 KSYTRGTL
+328 DGTINNV
-336 TIDASAE
+336 TIN
-343 GSAYTGNI
+343 TGTDVYPI
-351 TLNGANAKFIVKFP
+351 WVQ
-365 EGGGHYGV
+365 
-373 SAKSPGRIHVE
+373 
-384 ETVADGIVTRTY
+384 ADGPTEINIDGLTVNGERGIKISDEDAAKEKVILNIKNSSFTTSKKAAVLVATKYGAEINDLGGNDLSKVAADSQNLVWVDEDYSESVNDIVVSGATKV
-396 SYLGTVD
+396 LEGAV
-403 DPEAKIGDTG
+403 AKIGDT
-413 YSTVYDAFYAV
+413 FYKTLAAAEAAASAGDKIEIIQPGTYKLPNISKNVTIEGIV
-424 DGTTDNKVIVLQKDV
+424 DGVVFNHTGSGNIASVP
-439 TNAGIVTNGTAT
+439 NG
-451 GGDGKTVATF
+451 ATF
-461 DLNGKSIGI
+461 KNLTFNFGSVDYHGFYEAGTINMEGCTLNGKLFSYGDMNFTNC
-470 GSVAAGNNADYTLT
+470 AFNQ
-484 IIDSSEEKT
+484 
-493 GTVTNSDASLF
+493 TNSDYHMWCYDGDLTYSNCIFTNEATGKFLNVYNEGNGEHKVTVTGCKFVNEGSVNKA
-504 ILALTGINDY
+504 ALNVKATCK
-514 SGSYKLKIQ
+514 SKLLTYDVYI
-523 AGTWQFNPSAVV
+523 TESTF
-535 IKGET
+535 
-540 HDLVDEG
+540 
-547 YVARDNGDGT
+547 
-557 WTVGELP
+557 VGEFPAASISSPLVVLNELVQVDDRTADGVDNIRVWKDDVQIYP
-564 YVAQYKENKYRTLQ
+564 LNYVAQYNGKKYVSLQ

-658 DMTITNSG
+658 NMTITNSG
-666 HNDGPWNRHD
+666 YNNGPWNRHD
-676 INFNCAVKLNNVTSD
+676 INFNCAVELNNVTSD

-732 IDGLTATATNTN
+732 IDGLIATATNTN

-752 DDQYVDNPPKVT
+752 DAQYVDNPPKVT
-764 LNIANSKFTTDK
+764 LNIANSTFTTDM

-800 VAADKVNL
+800 VAADKENL
-808 VWVDEDKAEEF
+808 VWVDEAKAEEF
-819 YMYSLTSSTGATMVP
+819 YKYSLTSSTAKMVP

-868 ADTGYTVTIFK
+868 ADTGYTVTIFE
-879 AGNYTMPGLP
+879 AGSYTMPALP
-889 KNITVEAAENVGGVV
+889 KNITVEAAENVEGVV
-904 FDHTGS
+904 FNHTAS
-910 GNIASVP
+910 GNVASVP
-917 NGATFKKLTFN
+917 NGATFKNLTFN
-928 FGSVNYH
+928 FGNENYH

-955 SYGDMNFTNCAFNH
+955 SYGYMNFTNCDFNH

-976 CYGPSVV
+976 TYGPSVV
-983 KYTGCT
+983 TYNGCT
-989 FTNDGKFLH
+989 FTNNGKFLH
-998 VYREGAEPNEVHVEN
+998 VYREGPEKNEVYVEN
-1013 CQFINTGSKANK
+1013 CKFINTGSKANK

-1043 TADVYIK
+1043 VADVYIK
-1050 NCTTEGHF
+1050 NCTTEGLF
-1058 PAASISSDL
+1058 PAASISSEL

-1083 VDKIRVWKD
+1083 VDNIRVWKD

-1149 TIDGKDGDTNHTI
+1149 TIDGKDGETNHTI
-1162 KGQIVIDGMGLDGAE
+1162 KGQIIIDGMGLDGAE

-1244 KTNSGTDGSKNLSF
+1244 KTNSGTDGSKNLTF

-1297 NAADA
+1297 NEADA
-1302 VFSDNKFTSAKLK
+1302 VFANNKFTSAKLK

-1324 GGSGAKVTLT
+1324 GRSGAKVTLT
-1334 GNEFEA
+1334 DNEFEA
-1340 PYIVEYGDGSVLTQ
+1340 PYIVEYGDGSRLTK

-1365 DVIFDAKEG
+1365 DIIFDAIEG

-1386 SAPLGNSEYSAF
+1386 SAPLGNGEYNAF

-1439 LETAFADAADGAT
+1439 LEAAFADAADGAT

-1678 QVENKKYETFAEAVA
+1678 QVENKKYETFSEAVT

-1711 AMSQGETLKVQ
+1711 AMTAGETLKVQ

-1759 TISEGYYHIKNLGN
+1759 SISEGYYHIKNLGN
-1773 EKYVNVKGRRTATV
+1773 DKYVNVKGRRTATV
-1787 DASDVDTQTAAG
+1787 DATADDASTAAG
-1799 TIIKVKATNGQVEV
+1799 TIIKVKANANGQVEV

-1877 QGGYRIFGRTP
+1877 QDGYRIFGRTP

-1901 DKVDA
+1901 AKVDA

-1926 GKGYSF
+1926 GKGSSL
-1932 KDSFKLHTIW
+1932 KGSFKLHTIW

-2035 IINNNPR
+2035 IIHNDPR
-2042 TVWALEKVDKMTVSV
+2042 TVWALEPVTEFKVNI
-2057 PEENSRVV
+2057 PETNSKL
-2065 GATFDEAGKRTG
+2065 AGKDKK
-2077 FETAYYTT
+2077 EYYTT
-2085 LYTDFG
+2085 IYTDFG

-2103 TKIKDTYLVKQTP
+2103 TEIKEVK
-2116 ENKLT
+2116 E
-2121 YESDGVTLGL
+2121 LGL
-2131 GLLETEEI
+2131 AVTKEI
-2139 GQEVPA
+2139 GREVAP
-2145 QTPVLIMSKSAEP
+2145 QTPVLIKSETAGD
-2158 FQITIGDSYGASAD
+2158 ITLTIDDNCGTA

-2243 KNKTGYKM
+2243 KKKNNDQEMKDTP
-2251 QISPVLVLGKKEG
+2251 IRILGKKG
-2264 KKLAFNET
+2264 KFLAFN
-2272 KDVIQANSVFLFSE
+2272 DSWDDLPSNAVFLFNE
-2286 ENKPALFTLTGDVTR
+2286 DYKPVFLNLIGDVDR
-2301 DGIIDVEDVTGQV
+2301 DGDIDLDDVNVTID
-2314 NIVQKRDKKE
+2314 IVLGRDVSNK
-2324 YNYDYDAAD
+2324 NYDFEAAD
-2333 VVVGETYYVD
+2333 VDETYEKINI
-2343 VDDVTRVLNIIQKR
+2343 DDVNTLIDLVLNRISLKSLIEKIINQ
-2357 TDHPDL
+2357 
-2363 P
+2363 